1 MHLKKLEIQGFK
13 SFPEYTLIEFDKG
26 MTAIVG
32 PNGSGKS
39 NVTDAIRWVL
49 GEQSVK
55 TLRGS
60 KMEDVIF
67 NGTQSRRAM
76 NFAEVSMTLDNS
88 DGILPVEYY
97 EVQVTRRLY
106 RSGESEYQI
115 NHVNCRMK
123 DIQQLFMDT
132 GLGKDGYSIIGQGRV
147 DDILSTKSED
157 RRKVLEEASG
167 IVKFKSRKEESERK
181 LASAEQNLVRIN
193 DILDELSNQ
202 IGPLSEQAEKA
213 KRYHT
218 LYEEWKKDD
227 IAVILH
233 MIDRNKVFLDASA
246 DERKSLSDAIKAQ
259 EDLVL
264 KIRSENR
271 ELTERSANLEEE
283 LETTRQERSDLTE
296 QIHEINNQMVRLKE
310 RHDQLLLRI
319 KSAEGSDEERLS
331 EIARLEQEIAKN
343 QEQIQKWA
351 QEKENLGNELSSIET
366 SYKALLDK
374 MADSQAKQSELRKK
388 IDRLTEEIFE
398 ARETVSS
405 LSGDMMV
412 KEARIKSLSEDRMLM
427 IQERD
432 EAKKKRDQA
441 DEDLK
446 AGLTRAAEMAS
457 QLSEKQQE
465 VAEER
470 RKAKEFDADLE
481 GKNRLLSNVD
491 FSIKTLENLEKSR
504 EGYQESVRRLLSST
518 DKIPSL
524 SNKVIGVLGELV
536 KVDKEYETAIEIA
549 LGNAM
554 HNVVTQNDRDAS
566 MLIDHLKENH
576 LGRVTFLPID
586 SIRPRLLEENLL
598 RDAKRSRGYI
608 GLASEL
614 VETKPELRDII
625 ENLLGR
631 IVVVDTLDNGIAMAK
646 AARYVYRVVSLSG
659 DVVNP
664 GGSLTGGSLNKKSAN
679 LLGRARELDDFRKK
693 RGMLVREIA
702 KMEAQ
707 RQDFDLKI
715 KDLAREEMA
724 MEEQLQNA
732 SLERIRI
739 ESAFT
744 VADEDYKKTLERI
757 TTVETELEKIS
768 AAKLTS
774 SSDLEEAKL
783 VITEREDEIAELKE
797 KMSASSE
804 KNEQEQSDLEKMRG
818 QISDLRV
825 RVETVNGTLTA
836 TEERIRMF
844 ENEKKKNLD
853 DQERMKQECQQAR
866 TDAEEIKKQFEEQA
880 NFKEGLKAEEEK
892 FDQKIRGILQE
903 KEELEGKL
911 TGFID
916 HVTAATQKLSSL
928 QSEQTRLESKLERY
942 ELEVDDCKNRLW
954 ENHELTYD
962 NASEFRMEI
971 ENINSMTRRVNEL
984 RSQIKEI
991 GAVNVNAVEEYQKI
1005 NERYEFMCAQR
1016 DDIEKAKADLSKV
1029 IEDLIAEMKQQFLNH
1044 FSQINENF
1052 KTVFADLFNGGTAE
1066 ILLENEED
1074 VLNCG
1079 IDIKAQ
1085 PPGKKLQSLSLLSGG
1100 ERCLTAIALLFAI
1113 LQLRPSPFCVL
1124 DEVEAAL
1131 DDANVNRFTDFV
1143 RRYCVRSQFIL
1154 VTHRK
1159 GTMEACDRMYGV
1171 TMQERGI
1178 SKILSMR
1185 LSDM

>member
-76 NFAEVSMTLDNS
+76 NFAEVSMTIDNS
-88 DGILPVEYY
+88 DGKLPIEYY

-123 DIQQLFMDT
+123 DILQLFMDT

-167 IVKFKSRKEESERK
+167 IVKFKTRKEESERK
-181 LASAEQNLVRIN
+181 LAASEQNLLRIN
-193 DILDELSNQ
+193 DILAELSSN
-202 IGPLSEQAEKA
+202 IGPLAEQAEKA
-213 KRYHT
+213 KKYHQ
-218 LYEEWKKDD
+218 LYDEWKKDD

-246 DERKSLSDAIKAQ
+246 DERTSLAEAIRVQ
-259 EDLVL
+259 EDLVM
-264 KIRSENR
+264 KIHSENR
-271 ELTERSANLEEE
+271 ELTERSSQLEEDIE
-283 LETTRQERSDLTE
+283 NTRQERSDLSE
-296 QIHEINNQMVRLKE
+296 KIHEINSQMLLLKE
-310 RHDQLLLRI
+310 RHDQLKLRI
-319 KSAEGSDEERLS
+319 KAAEGSDEEHAS
-331 EIARLEQEIAKN
+331 EIERLDQEIASAK
-343 QEQIQKWA
+343 EQIGKLEL
-351 QEKENLGNELSSIET
+351 EKKNLSEELATTEKAYAALMDKLSST
-366 SYKALLDK
+366 
-374 MADSQAKQSELRKK
+374 QTKQTELRKK
-388 IDRLTEEIFE
+388 IDQLSEEALE
-398 ARETVSS
+398 AREMVSR

-427 IQERD
+427 ISERD
-432 EAKKKRDQA
+432 ESQKRRDAADADMKKV
-441 DEDLK
+441 
-446 AGLTRAAEMAS
+446 LTEAAELAS
-457 QLSEKQQE
+457 SVSEKQLE
-465 VAEER
+465 LAEM
-470 RKAKEFDADLE
+470 RKKEKEKAVELE
-481 GKNRLLSNVD
+481 NKQRLLSNTD
-491 FSIKTLENLEKSR
+491 FTIKTLENLEKSR
-504 EGYQESVRRLLSST
+504 EGYQESVRRLLEST
-518 DKIPSL
+518 DKDPSL
-524 SNKVIGVLGELV
+524 SSKVIGILGELV
-536 KVDKEYETAIEIA
+536 KVDQEYETAIEIA
-549 LGNAM
+549 LGNSV

-566 MLIDHLKENH
+566 LLIDHLKKNK

-586 SIRPRLLEENLL
+586 SIRPRMLEENLL
-598 RDAKRSRGYI
+598 RDAKRARGYI

-614 VETKPELRDII
+614 VKTRPELTDII
-625 ENLLGR
+625 DNLLGR

-646 AARYVYRVVSLSG
+646 AARYAYRVVSLAG

-664 GGSLTGGSLNKKSAN
+664 GGSLTGGSINRKGAN
-679 LLGRARELDDFRKK
+679 LLGRARELEDIRKK
-693 RGMLVREIA
+693 RGMLEREIA
-702 KMEAQ
+702 KMEAGQ
-707 RQDFDLKI
+707 QDFELEI
-715 KDLAREEMA
+715 KEVAREQLA
-724 MEEQLQNA
+724 LEEKLQGKSLDRIRVESA
-732 SLERIRI
+732 FQTADDDYKKALERIA
-739 ESAFT
+739 S
-744 VADEDYKKTLERI
+744 
-757 TTVETELEKIS
+757 VEKELETIS
-768 AAKLTS
+768 AAKLS
-774 SSDLEEAKL
+774 STSDLEEAKQ
-783 VITEREDEIAELKE
+783 VITEREEEIAELKE
-797 KMSASSE
+797 KIETSTDTV
-804 KNEQEQSDLEKMRG
+804 EQDRIDLEKMRAD
-818 QISDLRV
+818 ISDLRV
-825 RVETVNGTLTA
+825 RIESVNGSVSA
-836 TEERIRMF
+836 INEKIGMF
-844 ENEKKKNLD
+844 ENEKKRNTD
-853 DQERMKQECQQAR
+853 DLARLKLECEQAKADVEKIR
-866 TDAEEIKKQFEEQA
+866 KDFEELSGMKDA
-880 NFKEGLKAEEEK
+880 MKVEDEK
-892 FDQKIRGILQE
+892 FEQKIRTILQE
-903 KEELEGKL
+903 KEELDGRL
-911 TGFID
+911 SGFID
-916 HVTAATQKLSSL
+916 NVTEATQKLTKL
-928 QSEQTRLESKLERY
+928 QTDQAKLDSKLERY

-962 NASEFRMEI
+962 NASEYRLEI
-971 ENINSMTRRVNEL
+971 ENLGAMQKRINEL
-984 RSQIKEI
+984 RAQIKEI
-991 GAVNVNAVEEYQKI
+991 GAVNVNAVEEYQKVS
-1005 NERYEFMCAQR
+1005 ERYEFMCSQR
-1016 DDIEKAKADLSKV
+1016 DDIEKAKADLQKV
-1029 IEDLIAEMKQQFLNH
+1029 IEDLIAEMKQQFMAH
-1044 FSQINENF
+1044 FTQINENF
-1052 KTVFADLFNGGTAE
+1052 KEVFADLFNGGTAE

-1143 RRYCVRSQFIL
+1143 RRYCVKSQFIL

-1185 LSDM
+1185 LSE

>member
-76 NFAEVSMTLDNS
+76 NFAEVSMTIDNS
-88 DGILPVEYY
+88 DGKLPIEYY

-123 DIQQLFMDT
+123 DILQLFMDT

-167 IVKFKSRKEESERK
+167 IVKFKTRKEEAERK
-181 LASAEQNLVRIN
+181 LNSAEQNLVRIN
-193 DILDELSNQ
+193 DILEELKNQ

-213 KRYHT
+213 KKYHQ
-218 LYEEWKKDD
+218 LYDEWKKDD

-233 MIDRNKVFLDASA
+233 MIDRNKVFLDGSAEERASL
-246 DERKSLSDAIKAQ
+246 KKAIEDQ
-259 EDLVL
+259 ENLVL

-271 ELTERSANLEEE
+271 ELTERSAQLEEE
-283 LETTRQERSDLTE
+283 IENTRQERSDITE
-296 QIHEINNQMVRLKE
+296 QIHEINGQMLLLKE

-319 KSAEGSDEERLS
+319 KSAEGSDDEQAQEIERLDKDIAES
-331 EIARLEQEIAKN
+331 E
-343 QEQIQKWA
+343 EQIKKMQ
-351 QEKENLGNELSSIET
+351 QEKDNLSNELAAVEESH
-366 SYKALLDK
+366 KVLMDK
-374 MADSQAKQSELRKK
+374 MAGNQAKQSELRRK
-388 IDRLTEEIFE
+388 IDVLTEELFE
-398 ARETVSS
+398 TREMVSN
-405 LSGDMMV
+405 LSADMMV
-412 KEARIKSLSEDRMLM
+412 RDARIKSLSEDRMIM
-427 IQERD
+427 ISERD
-432 EAKKKRDQA
+432 EAHERRNQL
-441 DEDLK
+441 DEDMKRVLK
-446 AGLTRAAEMAS
+446 ESAELATQVSDKQIELAQMRKKDDDMAS
-457 QLSEKQQE
+457 DIEAKQ
-465 VAEER
+465 
-470 RKAKEFDADLE
+470 
-481 GKNRLLSNVD
+481 RLLSNID

-518 DKIPSL
+518 DKDPRL
-524 SNKVIGVLGELV
+524 SSKVIGILGELV
-536 KVDKEYETAIEIA
+536 KVDQEYETAIEIA
-549 LGNAM
+549 LGNAV

-566 MLIDHLKENH
+566 DLIDHLKKNH

-586 SIRPRLLEENLL
+586 SIKPRLLEENFL

-614 VETKPELRDII
+614 VETRPELRDII
-625 ENLLGR
+625 DNLLGR
-631 IVVVDTLDNGIAMAK
+631 IVVVDELENGIAMAK
-646 AARYVYRVVSLSG
+646 AARYMYRVVSLAG

-664 GGSLTGGSLNKKSAN
+664 GGSLTGGSINKKATN
-679 LLGRARELDDFRKK
+679 LLGRARELEEMRKK
-693 RGMLVREIA
+693 KTTVTREIA
-702 KMEAQ
+702 KIEAQ
-707 RQDFDLKI
+707 RQEFALQI
-715 KDLAREEMA
+715 KDVAREQMA
-724 MEEQLQNA
+724 MEEKLQKA
-732 SLERIRI
+732 SLDQIRAESALKTADDDYKKALERI
-739 ESAFT
+739 SS
-744 VADEDYKKTLERI
+744 
-757 TTVETELEKIS
+757 VEKELETIS
-768 AAKLTS
+768 AAKLS
-774 SSDLEEAKL
+774 SSKDLEEAKL
-783 VITEREDEIAELKE
+783 VITEREDEIADLKE
-797 KMSASSE
+797 KVNSSTD
-804 KNEQEQSDLEKMRG
+804 KVEQEQLDLEKMRA

-825 RVETVNGTLTA
+825 RIEGVNGTIAA
-836 TEERIRMF
+836 TNEKIGMF
-844 ENEKKKNLD
+844 ENEKNRKREDSERLKK
-853 DQERMKQECQQAR
+853 ECEQAKA
-866 TDAEEIKKQFEEQA
+866 DVEKIKKDFEEQA
-880 NFKEGLKAEEEK
+880 NFKEGLKLEDEK
-892 FDQKIRGILQE
+892 FEQKIRTILQE
-903 KEELEGKL
+903 KEELEGRL

-916 HVTAATQKLSSL
+916 NVTAATQKLSSL
-928 QSEQTRLESKLERY
+928 QNEQTKLDSKLERY

-962 NASEFRMEI
+962 NASEYRMEI
-971 ENINSMTRRVNEL
+971 DNLNAMQKRINEL
-984 RSQIKEI
+984 RSKIKEI
-991 GAVNVNAVEEYQKI
+991 GAVNVNAVDEYQKI

-1016 DDIEKAKADLSKV
+1016 DDIEKAKADLAKV
-1029 IEDLIAEMKQQFLNH
+1029 IEDLIREMKQQFMDH
-1044 FSQINENF
+1044 FTQINENF

-1143 RRYCVRSQFIL
+1143 RRYCVKSQFIL

-1185 LSDM
+1185 LSET

>member
-76 NFAEVSMTLDNS
+76 NFAEVSMTIDNS
-88 DGILPVEYY
+88 DGKLPIEYY
-97 EVQVTRRLY
+97 EVQITRRLY

-123 DIQQLFMDT
+123 DILQLFMDT

-167 IVKFKSRKEESERK
+167 IVKFKTRKEEAERK
-181 LASAEQNLVRIN
+181 LNAAEQNLVRIN
-193 DILDELSNQ
+193 DILEELSNQ

-213 KRYHT
+213 KKYHL
-218 LYEEWKKDD
+218 LYDEWKKDD

-233 MIDRNKVFLDASA
+233 MIDRNKVYLDGSAEERASL
-246 DERKSLSDAIKAQ
+246 KKAIEDQ
-259 EDLVL
+259 ENLVL

-271 ELTERSANLEEE
+271 ELTERSAQLEEDIE
-283 LETTRQERSDLTE
+283 NTRQERSDITE
-296 QIHEINNQMVRLKE
+296 KIHEINSQMLLLKE
-310 RHDQLLLRI
+310 RHDQLLVRI
-319 KSAEGSDEERLS
+319 KAAEGSDDEQAAEIERLDK
-331 EIARLEQEIAKN
+331 EIAESN
-343 QEQIQKWA
+343 EQIRKITL
-351 QEKENLGNELSSIET
+351 EKDNLTHELEAVEQSH
-366 SYKALLDK
+366 KALMEK
-374 MADSQAKQSELRKK
+374 MAGNQAKQTEFRRK
-388 IDRLTEEIFE
+388 IDILTEELFE
-398 ARETVSS
+398 AREMVSN

-412 KEARIKSLSEDRMLM
+412 KDARIKSLSEDRMIM
-427 IQERD
+427 VSERD
-432 EAKKKRDQA
+432 EAQTRRNQL

-446 AGLTRAAEMAS
+446 RVLKESAELATKVSDKQIELAEMRNKDDEMA
-457 QLSEKQQE
+457 
-465 VAEER
+465 
-470 RKAKEFDADLE
+470 ADLE
-481 GKNRLLSNVD
+481 GKQRLLSNID
-491 FSIKTLENLEKSR
+491 FSIKTLENLEKNR

-518 DKIPSL
+518 DKDPRL
-524 SNKVIGVLGELV
+524 SSKVIGILGELV

-549 LGNAM
+549 LGNAV

-566 MLIDHLKENH
+566 MLIDHLKQNH

-586 SIRPRLLEENLL
+586 SIRPRLLEENFL

-614 VETKPELRDII
+614 VETRPELRDII
-625 ENLLGR
+625 DNLLGR
-631 IVVVDTLDNGIAMAK
+631 IVVVDELDNGIAMAK
-646 AARYVYRVVSLSG
+646 AAKYMYRVVSLAG

-664 GGSLTGGSLNKKSAN
+664 GGSLTGGSINKKAAN
-679 LLGRARELDDFRKK
+679 LLGRARELEEMRKK
-693 RGMLVREIA
+693 KSTVNREIA
-702 KMEAQ
+702 KIEAQ
-707 RQDFDLKI
+707 RQEFAQEI
-715 KDLAREEMA
+715 KEVAREQMA
-724 MEEQLQNA
+724 MEEKLQGTSLDQIRCESA
-732 SLERIRI
+732 FKTADDDYKKALERI
-739 ESAFT
+739 S
-744 VADEDYKKTLERI
+744 
-757 TTVETELEKIS
+757 TVEKELETIS
-768 AAKLTS
+768 AAKLS
-774 SSDLEEAKL
+774 SSKDLEEAKL
-783 VITEREDEIAELKE
+783 VITEREDEIADLKE
-797 KMSASSE
+797 KVNNSSE
-804 KNEQEQSDLEKMRG
+804 KVEQEQSDLEKMRG

-825 RVETVNGTLTA
+825 RIEGVNGSIAA
-836 TEERIRMF
+836 TTEKISMF
-844 ENEKKKNLD
+844 ENDKTKKKEDSDRL
-853 DQERMKQECQQAR
+853 KQECEQAKA
-866 TDAEEIKKQFEEQA
+866 DVEKIKKDFEEQA
-880 NFKEGLKAEEEK
+880 AFKEGLKVEDEK
-892 FDQKIRGILQE
+892 FEQKIRAIILE
-903 KEELEGKL
+903 KEELEGRL

-916 HVTAATQKLSSL
+916 NVTAATQKLSSL
-928 QSEQTRLESKLERY
+928 QSEQTKLESKLERY

-962 NASEFRMEI
+962 NATEFRMEI
-971 ENINSMTRRVNEL
+971 ENLGAMQKRINEL
-984 RSQIKEI
+984 RGQIKEI

-1016 DDIEKAKADLSKV
+1016 DDIEKAKADLGKV
-1029 IEDLIAEMKQQFLNH
+1029 IEDLIREMKQQFMDH
-1044 FSQINENF
+1044 FTQINENF

-1143 RRYCVRSQFIL
+1143 RRYCVKSQFIL

-1185 LSDM
+1185 LSET

>member
-76 NFAEVSMTLDNS
+76 NFAEVSMTIDNS
-88 DGILPVEYY
+88 DGKLPIEYY

-123 DIQQLFMDT
+123 DILQLFMDT

-167 IVKFKSRKEESERK
+167 IVKFKTRKEEAERK
-181 LASAEQNLVRIN
+181 LNSAEQNLVRIN
-193 DILDELSNQ
+193 DILEELKNQ

-213 KRYHT
+213 KKYHQ
-218 LYEEWKKDD
+218 LYDEWKKDD

-233 MIDRNKVFLDASA
+233 MIDRNKVFLDGSAEERASL
-246 DERKSLSDAIKAQ
+246 KKAIEDQ
-259 EDLVL
+259 ENLVL

-271 ELTERSANLEEE
+271 ELTERSAQLEEE
-283 LETTRQERSDLTE
+283 IENTRQERSDITE
-296 QIHEINNQMVRLKE
+296 QIHEINGQMLLLKE

-319 KSAEGSDEERLS
+319 KSAEGSDDEQAQEIERLDKDIAES
-331 EIARLEQEIAKN
+331 E
-343 QEQIQKWA
+343 EQIKKML
-351 QEKENLGNELSSIET
+351 QEKENLSNELAAVEESH
-366 SYKALLDK
+366 KALMDK
-374 MADSQAKQSELRKK
+374 MAGNQAKQSELRRK
-388 IDRLTEEIFE
+388 IDVLTEELFE
-398 ARETVSS
+398 TREMVSN

-412 KEARIKSLSEDRMLM
+412 KDARIKSLSEDRMIM
-427 IQERD
+427 ISERD
-432 EAKKKRDQA
+432 EAQERRNQL
-441 DEDLK
+441 DEDMKRVLK
-446 AGLTRAAEMAS
+446 ESAELATQVSDKQIELAQMRKKDDDMAS
-457 QLSEKQQE
+457 DIEAKQ
-465 VAEER
+465 
-470 RKAKEFDADLE
+470 
-481 GKNRLLSNVD
+481 RLLSNID

-518 DKIPSL
+518 DKDPRL
-524 SNKVIGVLGELV
+524 SSKVIGILGELV
-536 KVDKEYETAIEIA
+536 KVDQEYETAIEIA
-549 LGNAM
+549 LGNAV

-566 MLIDHLKENH
+566 DLIDHLKKNH

-586 SIRPRLLEENLL
+586 SIKPRLLEENFL
-598 RDAKRSRGYI
+598 RDAKRSKGYI

-614 VETKPELRDII
+614 VETRPELRDII
-625 ENLLGR
+625 DNLLGR
-631 IVVVDTLDNGIAMAK
+631 IVVVDELDNGIAMAK
-646 AARYVYRVVSLSG
+646 AARYMYRVVSLAG

-664 GGSLTGGSLNKKSAN
+664 GGSLTGGSINKKATN
-679 LLGRARELDDFRKK
+679 LLGRARELEEMRKK
-693 RGMLVREIA
+693 KTTVTREIA
-702 KMEAQ
+702 KIEAQ
-707 RQDFDLKI
+707 RQEFAQEI
-715 KDLAREEMA
+715 KDVAREQMT
-724 MEEQLQNA
+724 MEEKLQKA
-732 SLERIRI
+732 SLDQIRAESALKTADDDYKKALERI
-739 ESAFT
+739 SS
-744 VADEDYKKTLERI
+744 
-757 TTVETELEKIS
+757 VEKELETIS
-768 AAKLTS
+768 AAKLS
-774 SSDLEEAKL
+774 SSKDLEEAKL
-783 VITEREDEIAELKE
+783 VITEREDEIADLKE
-797 KMSASSE
+797 KVNSSTD
-804 KNEQEQSDLEKMRG
+804 KVEQEQLDLEKMRA

-825 RVETVNGTLTA
+825 RIEGVNGTIAA
-836 TEERIRMF
+836 TTEKIGMF
-844 ENEKKKNLD
+844 ENEKNKKRED
-853 DQERMKQECQQAR
+853 SERLKKECEQAKA
-866 TDAEEIKKQFEEQA
+866 DVEKIKKDFEEQA
-880 NFKEGLKAEEEK
+880 NFKEGLKLEDEK
-892 FDQKIRGILQE
+892 FEQKIRNILQE
-903 KEELEGKL
+903 KEELEGRL

-916 HVTAATQKLSSL
+916 NVTAATQKLSSL
-928 QSEQTRLESKLERY
+928 QNEQTKLDSKLERY

-962 NASEFRMEI
+962 NASEYRMEI
-971 ENINSMTRRVNEL
+971 ENLTAMQKRINEL
-984 RSQIKEI
+984 RGKIKEI

-1029 IEDLIAEMKQQFLNH
+1029 IEDLIREMKQQFMDH
-1044 FSQINENF
+1044 FTQINENF

-1143 RRYCVRSQFIL
+1143 RRYCVKSQFIL

-1185 LSDM
+1185 LSET

>member
-55 TLRGS
+55 TLRGA

-88 DGILPVEYY
+88 DGLLPIEYY

-167 IVKFKSRKEESERK
+167 IVKFKTRKDEAERK
-181 LASAEQNLVRIN
+181 LASAEQNLIRIN
-193 DILDELSNQ
+193 DILEELSNQ
-202 IGPLSEQAEKA
+202 IGPLGEQAEKA
-213 KRYHT
+213 KKYHL

-227 IAVILH
+227 IAVLLH
-233 MIDRNKVFLDASA
+233 LIDRNKVFLDASSE
-246 DERKSLSDAIKAQ
+246 ERASLAKAVEEQ
-259 EDLVL
+259 QDIVM

-271 ELTERSANLEEE
+271 ALTERSAFLEEE
-283 LETTRQERSDLTE
+283 LENKRQERSDLTE
-296 QIHEINNQMVRLKE
+296 KIHEINNQMVIFKE
-310 RHDQLLLRI
+310 RYDNLLARI
-319 KSAEGSDEERLS
+319 KASEGSDEEHIGEIERLD
-331 EIARLEQEIAKN
+331 
-343 QEQIQKWA
+343 EQIQENKDKLVKMS
-351 QEKENLGNELSSIET
+351 QEKTNLSNELSAVET
-366 SYKALLDK
+366 SHKALLDQ
-374 MADSQAKQSELRKK
+374 MSGNQAKQTELRKK
-388 IDRLTEEIFE
+388 IDSLTEELFE

-427 IQERD
+427 ISEKDLALKKRD
-432 EAKKKRDQA
+432 EADAELKKA
-441 DEDLK
+441 
-446 AGLTRAAEMAS
+446 LTEAAELAS
-457 QLSEKQQE
+457 ELSEKQIE
-465 VAEER
+465 VAEK
-470 RKAKEFDADLE
+470 RKEAEAFASELDSKQ
-481 GKNRLLSNVD
+481 RLLSNCA
-491 FSIKTLENLEKSR
+491 FSIKTMENLEKSR

-518 DKIPSL
+518 DQIPHL
-524 SNKVIGVLGELV
+524 SKLVIGVLGELI
-536 KVDKEYETAIEIA
+536 KVSKEYETAIEIA
-549 LGNAM
+549 LGQSV
-554 HNVVTQNDRDAS
+554 HNVVTQTDQDAS
-566 MLIDHLKENH
+566 LLIDHLKEKK

-586 SIRPRLLEENLL
+586 SIRPRNLEENYL
-598 RDAKRSRGYI
+598 REAKMARGYI
-608 GLASEL
+608 GLASDL
-614 VETKPELRDII
+614 VDTRAELRDII

-631 IVVVDTLDNGIAMAK
+631 IVIVDTLENGIAMAK
-646 AARYVYRVVSLSG
+646 RARYAYRVVSLAG

-664 GGSLTGGSLNKKSAN
+664 GGSLTGGSINKKGIN
-679 LLGRARELDDFRKK
+679 LLSRARELDDMRKSYAALE
-693 RGMLVREIA
+693 RDIA
-702 KMEAQ
+702 KREAQ
-707 RQDFDLKI
+707 KQDFDLQI
-715 KDLAREEMA
+715 KDLAREQMHL
-724 MEEQLQNA
+724 EEKLQA
-732 SLERIRI
+732 STHNRIRV
-739 ESAFT
+739 ESAFG
-744 VADEDYKKTLERI
+744 VAEDDYKKTVERI
-757 TTVETELEKIS
+757 SLVERELESIS
-768 AAKLTS
+768 ASKLSS
-774 SSDLEEAKL
+774 SSDLEEAKQ
-783 VITEREDEIAELKE
+783 VIEEREVEIAELKE
-797 KMSASSE
+797 KVSTTESKFE
-804 KNEQEQSDLEKMRG
+804 TEQAELEKMRAS
-818 QISDLRV
+818 ISDLRV
-825 RVETVNGTLTA
+825 RVETVNGSMNALV
-836 TEERIRMF
+836 EMQRMY
-844 ENEKKKNLD
+844 ENEKQKNKD
-853 DQERMKQECQQAR
+853 DMERVKQECEQAKK
-866 TDAEEIKKQFEEQA
+866 DAEEIKKQFEEQA
-880 NFKEGLKAEEEK
+880 RFKEGLKEEEEK
-892 FDQKIRGILQE
+892 FDQTIQKIVQE
-903 KEELEGKL
+903 KMELDGKL
-911 TGFID
+911 AGYVEN
-916 HVTAATQKLSSL
+916 VTEATQKLSQL
-928 QSEQTRLESKLERY
+928 QTEQAKLDSKFERY
-942 ELEVDDCKNRLW
+942 ETEVDDCKNRLW

-962 NASEFRMEI
+962 NAAEYRIEI
-971 ENINSMTRRVNEL
+971 TNLNSLQKKCNDL
-984 RSQIKEI
+984 KSQIKAI
-991 GAVNVNAVEEYQKI
+991 GPVNIEAIEEYKKVG
-1005 NERYEFMCAQR
+1005 ERYEFMCAQR
-1016 DDIEKAKADLSKV
+1016 DDIEKAKADLAKV
-1029 IEDLIAEMKQQFLNH
+1029 IEDLIAEMKQQFMTH
-1044 FSQINENF
+1044 FEQINENF

-1066 ILLENEED
+1066 ILLENLDD

-1143 RRYCVRSQFIL
+1143 RRYCVKSQFIL

-1185 LSDM
+1185 LSDV

>member
-13 SFPEYTLIEFDKG
+13 SFPEYTLIEFDRG

-88 DGILPVEYY
+88 DGILPIEYY
-97 EVQVTRRLY
+97 EVQITRRLY

-167 IVKFKSRKEESERK
+167 IVKYKTRKEESERK

-193 DILDELSNQ
+193 DILEELSNQ
-202 IGPLSEQAEKA
+202 LGPLSEQAEKA
-213 KRYHT
+213 KKYHQ
-218 LYEEWKKDD
+218 LYDEWKKDD

-233 MIDRNKVFLDASA
+233 MIDRNKVFLDSSA
-246 DERKSLSDAIKAQ
+246 DERQNLAKAIEEQ
-259 EDLVL
+259 ENLVL

-271 ELTERSANLEEE
+271 ELTERSSQLEEE
-283 LETTRQERSDLTE
+283 IENTRQERSDLTE
-296 QIHEINNQMVRLKE
+296 KIHEINSQMLLLKE
-310 RHDQLLLRI
+310 RHDQLKLRI
-319 KSAEGSDEERLS
+319 KAAEGTDDERLS
-331 EIARLEQEIAKN
+331 EIDRLETEINTGK
-343 QEQIQKWA
+343 
-351 QEKENLGNELSSIET
+351 EKLSKLETEKTNLTNELSAIELSHKT
-366 SYKALLDK
+366 LMEK
-374 MADSQAKQSELRKK
+374 MAANQEKQSELRRK
-388 IDRLTEEIFE
+388 IDVLTAEVFE
-398 ARETVSS
+398 TREMVSN

-427 IQERD
+427 ISERD
-432 EAKKKRDQA
+432 ESAKRRAEADAELKKV
-441 DEDLK
+441 
-446 AGLTRAAEMAS
+446 LTDAAELAS
-457 QLSEKQQE
+457 AVSEKQLE
-465 VAEER
+465 LASM
-470 RKAKEFDADLE
+470 RKEDNDFAADLE
-481 GKNRLLSNVD
+481 GKQRLLSNVD

-504 EGYQESVRRLLSST
+504 EGYQESVRRLLAST

-524 SNKVIGVLGELV
+524 SSKVIGVLGELV
-536 KVDKEYETAIEIA
+536 KVDKEYEIAIEIA

-586 SIRPRLLEENLL
+586 SIRPRLLEENFL
-598 RDAKRSRGYI
+598 RDAKRSAGYI
-608 GLASEL
+608 GLASDL
-614 VETKPELRDII
+614 VETRSELRDII

-646 AARYVYRVVSLSG
+646 AARYNYRVVSLAG

-664 GGSLTGGSLNKKSAN
+664 GGSLTGGSINKKSAN

-693 RGMLVREIA
+693 RGMLEREIA

-707 RQDFDLKI
+707 KQDFELKI
-715 KDLAREEMA
+715 KDVAREQMA
-724 MEEQLQNA
+724 LEEKLQSSSMN
-732 SLERIRI
+732 RIRV
-739 ESAFT
+739 ESAFNT
-744 VADEDYKKTLERI
+744 ADEDYKKTLERI
-757 TTVETELEKIS
+757 SSVEEELEKIS

-774 SSDLEEAKL
+774 SQDLEEAKQ

-797 KMSASSE
+797 KVDTSAD
-804 KNEQEQSDLEKMRG
+804 KVEQEQLDLERFRG

-825 RVETVNGTLTA
+825 RVESINGSITA
-836 TEERIRMF
+836 TTEMIRMY
-844 ENEKKKNLD
+844 ENEKQKNHADL
-853 DQERMKQECQQAR
+853 ERIKQECEQAKE
-866 TDAEEIKKQFEEQA
+866 DAEKIKKQFEEQA
-880 NFKEGLKAEEEK
+880 AFKEGLKLEDEK
-892 FDQKIRGILQE
+892 FEQKIRAILQE

-916 HVTAATQKLSSL
+916 NVTAATQKLSAL
-928 QSEQTRLESKLERY
+928 QTEQTKLESKFERY

-962 NASEFRMEI
+962 NAAEYRFEI
-971 ENINSMTRRVNEL
+971 ENLSAIQKRINEL

-991 GAVNVNAVEEYQKI
+991 GAVNVNAVEEFQKI

-1016 DDIEKAKADLSKV
+1016 DDIEKAKADLTKV
-1029 IEDLIAEMKQQFLNH
+1029 IEDLIAEMKTQFMDH
-1044 FSQINENF
+1044 FAQINENF
-1052 KTVFADLFNGGTAE
+1052 KTVFSDLFNGGTAE

-1143 RRYCVRSQFIL
+1143 RRYCVKSQFIL

-1185 LSDM
+1185 LSES

>member
-39 NVTDAIRWVL
+39 NVTDAIRWAL

-76 NFAEVSMTLDNS
+76 NFAEVSMTIDNS
-88 DGILPVEYY
+88 DGKLPIEYY

-123 DIQQLFMDT
+123 DILQLFMDT

-167 IVKFKSRKEESERK
+167 IVKFKTRKEEAERK
-181 LASAEQNLVRIN
+181 LNSAEQNLVRIN
-193 DILDELSNQ
+193 DILEELKNQ

-213 KRYHT
+213 KKYHQ
-218 LYEEWKKDD
+218 LYDEWKKDD

-233 MIDRNKVFLDASA
+233 MIDRNKVFLDGSAEERASL
-246 DERKSLSDAIKAQ
+246 KKAIEDQ
-259 EDLVL
+259 ENLVL

-271 ELTERSANLEEE
+271 ELTERSAQLEEE
-283 LETTRQERSDLTE
+283 IENTRQERSDITE
-296 QIHEINNQMVRLKE
+296 QIHEINGQMLLLKE

-319 KSAEGSDEERLS
+319 KSAEGSDDEQAQEIERLDKDIAES
-331 EIARLEQEIAKN
+331 E
-343 QEQIQKWA
+343 EQIKKMQ
-351 QEKENLGNELSSIET
+351 QEKDNLSNELAAVEESH
-366 SYKALLDK
+366 KVLMDK
-374 MADSQAKQSELRKK
+374 MAGNQAKQSELRRK
-388 IDRLTEEIFE
+388 IDVLTEELFE
-398 ARETVSS
+398 TREMVSN
-405 LSGDMMV
+405 LSADMMV
-412 KEARIKSLSEDRMLM
+412 RDARIKSLSEDRMIM
-427 IQERD
+427 ISERD
-432 EAKKKRDQA
+432 EAHERRNQL
-441 DEDLK
+441 DEDMKRVLK
-446 AGLTRAAEMAS
+446 ESAELATQVSDKQIELAQMRKKDDDMAS
-457 QLSEKQQE
+457 DIEAKQ
-465 VAEER
+465 
-470 RKAKEFDADLE
+470 
-481 GKNRLLSNVD
+481 RLLSNID

-518 DKIPSL
+518 DKDPRL
-524 SNKVIGVLGELV
+524 SSKVIGILGELV
-536 KVDKEYETAIEIA
+536 KVDQEYETAIEIA
-549 LGNAM
+549 LGNAV

-566 MLIDHLKENH
+566 DLIDHLKKNH

-586 SIRPRLLEENLL
+586 SIKPRLLEENFL

-614 VETKPELRDII
+614 VETRPELRDII
-625 ENLLGR
+625 DNLLGR
-631 IVVVDTLDNGIAMAK
+631 IVVVDELENGIAMAK
-646 AARYVYRVVSLSG
+646 AARYMYRVVSLAG

-664 GGSLTGGSLNKKSAN
+664 GGSLTGGSINKKATN
-679 LLGRARELDDFRKK
+679 LLGRARELEEMRKK
-693 RGMLVREIA
+693 KTTVTREIA
-702 KMEAQ
+702 KIEAQ
-707 RQDFDLKI
+707 RQEFALQI
-715 KDLAREEMA
+715 KDVAREQMA
-724 MEEQLQNA
+724 MEEKLQKA
-732 SLERIRI
+732 SLDQIRAESALKTADDDYKKALERI
-739 ESAFT
+739 SS
-744 VADEDYKKTLERI
+744 
-757 TTVETELEKIS
+757 VEKELETIS
-768 AAKLTS
+768 AAKLS
-774 SSDLEEAKL
+774 SSKDLEEAKL
-783 VITEREDEIAELKE
+783 VITEREDEIADLKE
-797 KMSASSE
+797 KVNSSTD
-804 KNEQEQSDLEKMRG
+804 KVEQEQLDLEKMRA

-825 RVETVNGTLTA
+825 RIEGVNGTIAA
-836 TEERIRMF
+836 TTEKIGMF
-844 ENEKKKNLD
+844 ENEKNRKREDSERLKK
-853 DQERMKQECQQAR
+853 ECEQAKA
-866 TDAEEIKKQFEEQA
+866 DVEKIKKDFEEQA
-880 NFKEGLKAEEEK
+880 NFKEGLKLEDEK
-892 FDQKIRGILQE
+892 FEQKIRTILQE
-903 KEELEGKL
+903 KEELEGRL

-916 HVTAATQKLSSL
+916 NVTAATQKLSSL
-928 QSEQTRLESKLERY
+928 QNEQTKLDSKLERY

-962 NASEFRMEI
+962 NASEYRMEI
-971 ENINSMTRRVNEL
+971 DNLNAMQKRINEL
-984 RSQIKEI
+984 RSKIKEI
-991 GAVNVNAVEEYQKI
+991 GAVNVNAVDEYQKI

-1016 DDIEKAKADLSKV
+1016 DDIEKAKADLAKV
-1029 IEDLIAEMKQQFLNH
+1029 IEDLIREMKQQFMDH
-1044 FSQINENF
+1044 FTQINENF

-1143 RRYCVRSQFIL
+1143 RRYCVKSQFIL

-1185 LSDM
+1185 LSET

>member
-13 SFPEYTLIEFDKG
+13 SFPEYTLIEFDRG

-88 DGILPVEYY
+88 DGILPIEYY
-97 EVQVTRRLY
+97 EVQITRRLY

-167 IVKFKSRKEESERK
+167 IVKYKTRKEESERK

-193 DILDELSNQ
+193 DILEELSNQ
-202 IGPLSEQAEKA
+202 LGPLSEQAEKA
-213 KRYHT
+213 KKYHQ
-218 LYEEWKKDD
+218 LYDEWKKDD

-233 MIDRNKVFLDASA
+233 MIDRNKVFLDSSA
-246 DERKSLSDAIKAQ
+246 DERQNLAKAIEEQ
-259 EDLVL
+259 ENLVL

-271 ELTERSANLEEE
+271 ELTERSSQLEEE
-283 LETTRQERSDLTE
+283 IENTRQERSDLTE
-296 QIHEINNQMVRLKE
+296 KIHEINSQMLLLKE
-310 RHDQLLLRI
+310 RHDQLKLRI
-319 KSAEGSDEERLS
+319 KAAEGTDDERLS
-331 EIARLEQEIAKN
+331 EIDRLETEINTGK
-343 QEQIQKWA
+343 
-351 QEKENLGNELSSIET
+351 EKLSKLETEKTNLTNELSAIELSHKT
-366 SYKALLDK
+366 LMEK
-374 MADSQAKQSELRKK
+374 MAANQEKQSELRRK
-388 IDRLTEEIFE
+388 IDVLTAEVFE
-398 ARETVSS
+398 TREMVSN

-412 KEARIKSLSEDRMLM
+412 KDARIKSLSEDRMLM
-427 IQERD
+427 ISERD
-432 EAKKKRDQA
+432 ESAKRRAEADAELKKV
-441 DEDLK
+441 
-446 AGLTRAAEMAS
+446 LTDAAELAS
-457 QLSEKQQE
+457 AVSEKQLE
-465 VAEER
+465 LASM
-470 RKAKEFDADLE
+470 RKEDNDFAADLE
-481 GKNRLLSNVD
+481 GKQRLLSNVD

-504 EGYQESVRRLLSST
+504 EGYQESVRRLLAST

-524 SNKVIGVLGELV
+524 SSKVIGVLGELV
-536 KVDKEYETAIEIA
+536 KVDKEYEIAIEIA

-586 SIRPRLLEENLL
+586 SIRPRLLEENFL
-598 RDAKRSRGYI
+598 RDAKRSAGYI
-608 GLASEL
+608 GLASDL
-614 VETKPELRDII
+614 VETRSELRDII

-646 AARYVYRVVSLSG
+646 AARYNYRVVSLAG

-664 GGSLTGGSLNKKSAN
+664 GGSLTGGSINKKSAN

-693 RGMLVREIA
+693 RGMLEREIA

-707 RQDFDLKI
+707 KQDFELKI
-715 KDLAREEMA
+715 KDVAREQMA
-724 MEEQLQNA
+724 LEEKLQSSSMN
-732 SLERIRI
+732 RIRV
-739 ESAFT
+739 ESAFNT
-744 VADEDYKKTLERI
+744 ADEDYKKTLERI
-757 TTVETELEKIS
+757 SSVEEELEKIS

-774 SSDLEEAKL
+774 SQDLEEAKQ

-797 KMSASSE
+797 KVDTSAD
-804 KNEQEQSDLEKMRG
+804 KVEQEQLDLERFRG

-825 RVETVNGTLTA
+825 RVESINGSITA
-836 TEERIRMF
+836 TTEMIRMY
-844 ENEKKKNLD
+844 ENEKQKNHADL
-853 DQERMKQECQQAR
+853 ERIKQECEQAKE
-866 TDAEEIKKQFEEQA
+866 DAEKIKKQFEEQA
-880 NFKEGLKAEEEK
+880 AFKEGLKLEDEK
-892 FDQKIRGILQE
+892 FEQKIRAILQE

-916 HVTAATQKLSSL
+916 NVTAATQKLSAL
-928 QSEQTRLESKLERY
+928 QTEQTKLESKFERY

-962 NASEFRMEI
+962 NAAEYRFEI
-971 ENINSMTRRVNEL
+971 ENLSAIQKRINEL

-991 GAVNVNAVEEYQKI
+991 GAVNVNAVEEFQKI

-1016 DDIEKAKADLSKV
+1016 DDIEKAKADLTKV
-1029 IEDLIAEMKQQFLNH
+1029 IEDLIAEMKTQFMDH
-1044 FSQINENF
+1044 FAQINENF
-1052 KTVFADLFNGGTAE
+1052 KTVFSDLFNGGTAE

-1143 RRYCVRSQFIL
+1143 RRYCVKSQFIL

-1185 LSDM
+1185 LSES

>member
-76 NFAEVSMTLDNS
+76 SFAEVSMTLDNS
-88 DGILPVEYY
+88 DGILPIEYY
-97 EVQVTRRLY
+97 EVQITRRLY

-123 DIQQLFMDT
+123 DILQLFMDT

-167 IVKFKSRKEESERK
+167 IVKYKTRKEESERK
-181 LASAEQNLVRIN
+181 LAASEQNLVRIN
-193 DILDELSNQ
+193 DVLEELSNQ
-202 IGPLSEQAEKA
+202 IGPLSEQADKA
-213 KRYHT
+213 KKYHV

-227 IAVILH
+227 IAVILQ
-233 MIDRNKVFLDASA
+233 MIDRNKAFLDSSA
-246 DERKSLSDAIKAQ
+246 EERQNLKDAIEQQ
-259 EDLVL
+259 ENLVL

-271 ELTERSANLEEE
+271 ELTERSASLEEE
-283 LETTRQERSDLTE
+283 IENTRQERSDLTE
-296 QIHEINNQMVRLKE
+296 KIHEINSQMLLLKE

-319 KSAEGSDEERLS
+319 KAAEGSDEERAS
-331 EIARLEQEIAKN
+331 EIERLEQEIAVSK
-343 QEQIQKWA
+343 EQMTSLQTDKT
-351 QEKENLGNELSSIET
+351 NLENELSAVEASH
-366 SYKALLDK
+366 KALMEK
-374 MADSQAKQSELRKK
+374 MAGNQAKQSELRRK
-388 IDRLTEEIFE
+388 IEILTDEVFE
-398 ARETVSS
+398 VREMVSN

-412 KEARIKSLSEDRMLM
+412 KDARIKSLSEDRMLM
-427 IQERD
+427 ISERD
-432 EAKKKRDQA
+432 EALERRNSA
-441 DEDLK
+441 DADLK
-446 AGLTRAAEMAS
+446 KVLKDAAELAS
-457 QLSEKQQE
+457 QVSDKQLELASMRKKESDLS
-465 VAEER
+465 
-470 RKAKEFDADLE
+470 ADLE
-481 GKNRLLSNVD
+481 GKQRLLSNID

-524 SNKVIGVLGELV
+524 SSKVIGILGELV
-536 KVDKEYETAIEIA
+536 KVEQKYETAIEIA
-549 LGNAM
+549 LGNAV
-554 HNVVTQNDRDAS
+554 HNVVTQNDKDAS
-566 MLIDHLKENH
+566 LLIDHLKENH

-586 SIRPRLLEENLL
+586 SIRPRLLEENFL

-631 IVVVDTLDNGIAMAK
+631 IVVVDELENGIAMAK
-646 AARYVYRVVSLSG
+646 AARYNYRVVSLAG

-664 GGSLTGGSLNKKSAN
+664 GGSLTGGSINKKATN

-693 RGMLVREIA
+693 RGAVDREIG

-707 RQDFDLKI
+707 KQDFELEI
-715 KDLAREEMA
+715 KEVAREHMA
-724 MEEQLQNA
+724 LEEKLQSA
-732 SLERIRI
+732 SLDRIRA
-739 ESAFT
+739 ESAFNT
-744 VADEDYKKTLERI
+744 ADEDYKKTLERI
-757 TTVETELEKIS
+757 TSVEKELETIS

-774 SSDLEEAKL
+774 SKDLEEAKL
-783 VITEREDEIAELKE
+783 IIREREDEIAELKE
-797 KMSASSE
+797 KVSNSSDSV
-804 KNEQEQSDLEKMRG
+804 EQDQIDLEKMRA

-825 RVETVNGTLTA
+825 RIEGANGSIGALS
-836 TEERIRMF
+836 EKIGMF
-844 ENEKKKNLD
+844 ENEKKKNRD
-853 DQERMKQECQQAR
+853 DSERIKQECEQAKADVER
-866 TDAEEIKKQFEEQA
+866 IKKDFEEQA
-880 NFKEGLKAEEEK
+880 KFKDGLKQEDEK
-892 FDQKIRGILQE
+892 FEQKIRSILQE
-903 KEELEGKL
+903 KEELEGRL

-916 HVTAATQKLSSL
+916 NVTAATTELSRL
-928 QSEQTRLESKLERY
+928 QNEQTKMESKLERY
-942 ELEVDDCKNRLW
+942 ELEIDDCKNRLW

-962 NASEFRMEI
+962 NAAEYRIEI
-971 ENINSMTRRVNEL
+971 PNLGAMQKRINEL

-991 GAVNVNAVEEYQKI
+991 GAVNVNAVEEFQKI
-1005 NERYEFMCAQR
+1005 NERYTFMCSQR
-1016 DDIEKAKADLSKV
+1016 DDIEKAKADLMKV
-1029 IEDLIAEMKQQFLNH
+1029 IEDLIHEMKQQFMTH
-1044 FSQINENF
+1044 FTQINENF

-1143 RRYCVRSQFIL
+1143 RRYCVKSQFIL

-1185 LSDM
+1185 LSET

>member
-67 NGTQSRRAM
+67 NGTQAKRAM

-167 IVKFKSRKEESERK
+167 IVKFKSRKDEAERK
-181 LASAEQNLVRIN
+181 LASSEQNLVRIN
-193 DILDELSNQ
+193 DILEELNHQ
-202 IGPLSEQAEKA
+202 IGPLADQAEKA
-213 KRYHT
+213 KRYHV
-218 LYEEWKKDD
+218 LYDEWKKDD

-246 DERKSLSDAIKAQ
+246 DERQSLANAIKSQ

-264 KIRSENR
+264 QIRAENR
-271 ELTERSANLEEE
+271 ELTERSASLEEE
-283 LETTRQERSDLTE
+283 LENTRQERSDLTE
-296 QIHEINNQMVRLKE
+296 KIHEINNQMVLLKE
-310 RHDQLLLRI
+310 RHDQLKLKI
-319 KSAEGSDEERLS
+319 QAAEGSDEERVAEVSRLS
-331 EIARLEQEIAKN
+331 TEIEHNQSQLEN
-343 QEQIQKWA
+343 WS
-351 QEKENLGNELSSIET
+351 QEKANLSNELSAVET
-366 SYKALLDK
+366 SYQALMDK
-374 MADSQAKQSELRKK
+374 LADSQAKQSELRKK
-388 IDRLTEEIFE
+388 IDILTNEIFE
-398 ARETVSS
+398 AREAVSS
-405 LSGDMMV
+405 LSGDLMV

-427 IQERD
+427 ISERD

-446 AGLTRAAEMAS
+446 AGLKFAAEQAS
-457 QLSEKQQE
+457 ALSEKQEMVAQE
-465 VAEER
+465 R
-470 RKAKEFDADLE
+470 QKAKTFDAELE
-481 GKNRLLSNVD
+481 TKQRLLDRVE
-491 FSIKTLENLEKSR
+491 FSIKTLEDLEKSR
-504 EGYQESVRRLLSST
+504 EGYQESVRRLLNST
-518 DKIPSL
+518 DSRPEL
-524 SNKVIGVLGELV
+524 SKLVIGVLGELV
-536 KVDKEYETAIEIA
+536 QVEKEYETAIEIA

-566 MLIDHLKENH
+566 RLIDHLKENH

-586 SIRPRLLEENLL
+586 SIRPRLLEDNLL
-598 RDAKRSRGYI
+598 RDAKRSVGYI

-614 VETKPELRDII
+614 IKTRPELHDII

-631 IVVVDTLDNGIAMAK
+631 IVVVDTLDHGIAMAK
-646 AARYVYRVVSLSG
+646 ASRYVYRVVSLAG

-664 GGSLTGGSLNKKSAN
+664 GGSLTGGSINKKSSN
-679 LLGRARELDDFRKK
+679 LLSRSRELEDFREKK
-693 RGMLVREIA
+693 KLLIREIS

-707 RQDFDLKI
+707 RQDFDLRI
-715 KDLAREEMA
+715 KELAREELE
-724 MEEQLQNA
+724 MEEKLQNA
-732 SLERIRI
+732 SLDRIRV
-739 ESAFT
+739 ESVFT
-744 VADEDYKKTLERI
+744 TADEDYKKTLERI
-757 TTVETELEKIS
+757 TSVEQELERIS

-774 SSDLEEAKL
+774 SSDLEESKQ
-783 VITEREDEIAELKE
+783 VIAEREDEVAEMKE
-797 KMSASSE
+797 KLNSSSE
-804 KNEQEQSDLEKMRG
+804 KDEQEQSDLERMRA

-825 RVETVNGTLTA
+825 RVESVNGSIAQTQ
-836 TEERIRMF
+836 ERIRMF
-844 ENEKKKNLD
+844 ENEKQKNLD
-853 DQERMKQECQQAR
+853 DQERLKQESAQAR
-866 TDAEEIKKQFEEQA
+866 LDAEAIKKDFETQA
-880 NFKEGLKAEEEK
+880 NFKEGLKLEDEK
-892 FDQKIRGILQE
+892 FEQKIRAIVLE

-916 HVTAATQKLSSL
+916 KVTAASSKLSQL

-942 ELEVDDCKNRLW
+942 EIEVDECKNRLW

-962 NASEFRMEI
+962 NAQEYRMEI
-971 ENINSMTRRVNEL
+971 ENLNAMNKRLSEL
-984 RSQIKEI
+984 RAQIKEI
-991 GAVNVNAVEEYQKI
+991 GSVNVDAVEEYQQI
-1005 NERYEFMCAQR
+1005 SERYEFMCTQR
-1016 DDIEKAKADLSKV
+1016 DDIEKAKADLMKV
-1029 IEDLIAEMKQQFLNH
+1029 IDDLISEMKQQFLTH
-1044 FSQINENF
+1044 FAQINENF

-1143 RRYCVRSQFIL
+1143 RRYCARSQFIM

-1185 LSDM
+1185 LSEV

>member
-76 NFAEVSMTLDNS
+76 NFAEVSMTIDNS
-88 DGILPVEYY
+88 DGKLPIEYY
-97 EVQVTRRLY
+97 EVQITRRLY

-123 DIQQLFMDT
+123 DILQLFMDT

-167 IVKFKSRKEESERK
+167 IVKFKTRKEEAERK
-181 LASAEQNLVRIN
+181 LNAAEQNLVRIN
-193 DILDELSNQ
+193 DILEELSNQ

-213 KRYHT
+213 KKYHL
-218 LYEEWKKDD
+218 LYDEWKKDD

-233 MIDRNKVFLDASA
+233 MIDRNKVYLDGSAEERASL
-246 DERKSLSDAIKAQ
+246 KKAIEDQ
-259 EDLVL
+259 ENLVL

-271 ELTERSANLEEE
+271 ELTERSAQLEEDIE
-283 LETTRQERSDLTE
+283 NTRQERSDITE
-296 QIHEINNQMVRLKE
+296 KIHEINSQMLLLKE
-310 RHDQLLLRI
+310 RHDQLLVRI
-319 KSAEGSDEERLS
+319 KAAEGSDDEQAAEIERLDK
-331 EIARLEQEIAKN
+331 EIAESN
-343 QEQIQKWA
+343 EQIKKMTL
-351 QEKENLGNELSSIET
+351 EKDNLTHELEAVEQSH
-366 SYKALLDK
+366 KALMEK
-374 MADSQAKQSELRKK
+374 MAGNQAKQTEFRRK
-388 IDRLTEEIFE
+388 IDILTEELFE
-398 ARETVSS
+398 AREMVSN

-412 KEARIKSLSEDRMLM
+412 KDARIKSLSEDRMIM
-427 IQERD
+427 VSERD
-432 EAKKKRDQA
+432 EAQTRRNQL

-446 AGLTRAAEMAS
+446 RVLKESAELATKVSDKQIELAEMRNKDDEMA
-457 QLSEKQQE
+457 
-465 VAEER
+465 
-470 RKAKEFDADLE
+470 ADLE
-481 GKNRLLSNVD
+481 GKQRLLSNID
-491 FSIKTLENLEKSR
+491 FSIKTLENLEKNR
-504 EGYQESVRRLLSST
+504 EGYQESVRRLLSSA
-518 DKIPSL
+518 DKDPRL
-524 SNKVIGVLGELV
+524 SSKVIGILGELV

-549 LGNAM
+549 LGNAV

-566 MLIDHLKENH
+566 MLIDHLKHNH

-586 SIRPRLLEENLL
+586 SIRPRLLEENFL

-614 VETKPELRDII
+614 VETRPELRDII
-625 ENLLGR
+625 DNLLGR
-631 IVVVDTLDNGIAMAK
+631 IVVVDELDNGIAMAK
-646 AARYVYRVVSLSG
+646 AAKYMYRVVSLAG

-664 GGSLTGGSLNKKSAN
+664 GGSLTGGSINKKAAN
-679 LLGRARELDDFRKK
+679 LLGRARELEEMRKK
-693 RGMLVREIA
+693 KSTVNREIA
-702 KMEAQ
+702 KIEAQ
-707 RQDFDLKI
+707 RQEFAQEI
-715 KDLAREEMA
+715 KEVAREQMA
-724 MEEQLQNA
+724 MEEKLQGTSLDQIRCESA
-732 SLERIRI
+732 FKTADDDYKKALERI
-739 ESAFT
+739 S
-744 VADEDYKKTLERI
+744 
-757 TTVETELEKIS
+757 TVEKELETIS
-768 AAKLTS
+768 AAKLS
-774 SSDLEEAKL
+774 SSKDLEEAKL
-783 VITEREDEIAELKE
+783 VITEREDEIADLKE
-797 KMSASSE
+797 KVNNSSE
-804 KNEQEQSDLEKMRG
+804 KVEQEQSDLEKMRG

-825 RVETVNGTLTA
+825 RIEGVNGSIAA
-836 TEERIRMF
+836 TTEKISMF
-844 ENEKKKNLD
+844 ENDKTKKKEDSDRL
-853 DQERMKQECQQAR
+853 KQECEQAKA
-866 TDAEEIKKQFEEQA
+866 DVEKIKKDFEEQA
-880 NFKEGLKAEEEK
+880 AFKEGLKVEDEK
-892 FDQKIRGILQE
+892 FEQKIRAIILE
-903 KEELEGKL
+903 KEELEGRL

-916 HVTAATQKLSSL
+916 NVTAATQKLSSL
-928 QSEQTRLESKLERY
+928 QSEQTKLESKLERY

-962 NASEFRMEI
+962 NATEFRMEI
-971 ENINSMTRRVNEL
+971 ENLGAMQKRINEL
-984 RSQIKEI
+984 RGQIKEI

-1016 DDIEKAKADLSKV
+1016 DDIEKAKADLGKV
-1029 IEDLIAEMKQQFLNH
+1029 IEDLIREMKQQFMDH
-1044 FSQINENF
+1044 FTQINENF

-1143 RRYCVRSQFIL
+1143 RRYCVKSQFIL

-1185 LSDM
+1185 LSET

>member
-88 DGILPVEYY
+88 DGILPIEYY
-97 EVQVTRRLY
+97 EVQITRRLY

-123 DIQQLFMDT
+123 DILQLFMDT

-167 IVKFKSRKEESERK
+167 IVKFKTRKEESERK
-181 LASAEQNLVRIN
+181 LNAAEQNLVRIN
-193 DILDELSNQ
+193 DILTELSSQ

-213 KRYHT
+213 KKYHV
-218 LYEEWKKDD
+218 LYDEWKKGD
-227 IAVILH
+227 IALILN

-246 DERKSLSDAIKAQ
+246 DERQSLADAIKEQ

-271 ELTERSANLEEE
+271 ELTEKSAALEEDIE
-283 LETTRQERSDLTE
+283 NTRQERSDLTE
-296 QIHEINNQMVRLKE
+296 KIHEINSQMLLLKE
-310 RHDQLLLRI
+310 RFEQLKLRI
-319 KSAEGSDEERLS
+319 KAAEGSDEEHAS
-331 EIARLEQEIAKN
+331 EIARLDEEIRSAREQMGKFELEKKNLTGEQEVT
-343 QEQIQKWA
+343 
-351 QEKENLGNELSSIET
+351 EKAYQALMEKLSST
-366 SYKALLDK
+366 
-374 MADSQAKQSELRKK
+374 QAKQSELRKK
-388 IDRLTEEIFE
+388 IDTLTEEIYE
-398 ARETVSS
+398 ARETVSQ

-427 IQERD
+427 ISERD
-432 EAKKKRDQA
+432 EAAKRRTAA
-441 DEDLK
+441 DEELK
-446 AGLTRAAEMAS
+446 KTLTETAELASAVSDKQSEMAEMRKKENDAAAE
-457 QLSEKQQE
+457 LEKKQ
-465 VAEER
+465 
-470 RKAKEFDADLE
+470 
-481 GKNRLLSNVD
+481 RLLSNTD
-491 FSIKTLENLEKSR
+491 FTIKTLEDLEKSR
-504 EGYQESVRRLLSST
+504 EGYQESVRRLLAST
-518 DKIPSL
+518 DKDPRL
-524 SNKVIGVLGELV
+524 SDKVIGILGELI

-549 LGNAM
+549 LGNAV

-566 MLIDHLKENH
+566 LLIEHLKENK

-586 SIRPRLLEENLL
+586 SIRPRILEDNLL
-598 RDAKRSRGYI
+598 REAKRSRGYI

-614 VETKPELRDII
+614 VDTRSELRDIV

-646 AARYVYRVVSLSG
+646 AARYAYRVVSLAG
-659 DVVNP
+659 YVVNP
-664 GGSLTGGSLNKKSAN
+664 GGSLTGGSINRKGAG
-679 LLGRARELDDFRKK
+679 LLGRTRELEDIRKK

-702 KMEAQ
+702 KMEAEK
-707 RQDFDLKI
+707 QDFELEI
-715 KDLAREEMA
+715 KDVAREQLA
-724 MEEQLQNA
+724 LEEKLQSM
-732 SLERIRI
+732 SLSKIRV
-739 ESAFT
+739 ESAFET
-744 VADEDYKKTLERI
+744 ADEDYKKALERI
-757 TTVETELEKIS
+757 SSVEKELETIS
-768 AAKLTS
+768 AAKLS
-774 SSDLEEAKL
+774 STSDLEEAKQ
-783 VITEREDEIAELKE
+783 VITEREEEIAELKE
-797 KMSASSE
+797 KVESSSDTV
-804 KNEQEQSDLEKMRG
+804 EQDQLDLEKMRAD
-818 QISDLRV
+818 ISDLRV
-825 RVETVNGTLTA
+825 RIETINGSVSALT
-836 TEERIRMF
+836 EKIRMF
-844 ENEKKKNLD
+844 ENEKQKTAEDIEKL
-853 DQERMKQECQQAR
+853 KQECEQAKK
-866 TDAEEIKKQFEEQA
+866 DCESIKKDFEEQGA
-880 NFKEGLKAEEEK
+880 MKDAMKIEDEK
-892 FDQKIRGILQE
+892 YEQKIRAALQE
-903 KEELEGKL
+903 KEEIEGRL
-911 TGFID
+911 NDFID
-916 HVTAATQKLSSL
+916 NVTAATQKLSKL
-928 QSEQTRLESKLERY
+928 QQEQTKLESKLERY
-942 ELEVDDCKNRLW
+942 EVEVDDAKNRLW

-962 NASEFRMEI
+962 NASEYRIEI
-971 ENINSMTRRVNEL
+971 ESLTALQKRVNEL
-984 RSQIKEI
+984 RTQLKEI
-991 GAVNVNAVEEYQKI
+991 GPVNIDAIDEYKKQS
-1005 NERYEFMCAQR
+1005 ERYEFMCSQR
-1016 DDIEKAKADLSKV
+1016 DDIEKAKADLLKV
-1029 IEDLIAEMKQQFLNH
+1029 IEDLIAEMKTQFMAH
-1044 FSQINENF
+1044 FTQINENF

-1079 IDIKAQ
+1079 IEIKAQ

-1143 RRYCVRSQFIL
+1143 RRYCAKSQFIL

-1185 LSDM
+1185 LSET

>member
-76 NFAEVSMTLDNS
+76 NFAEVSMTIDNS
-88 DGILPVEYY
+88 DGKLPIEYY
-97 EVQVTRRLY
+97 EVQITRRLY

-123 DIQQLFMDT
+123 DILQLFMDT

-167 IVKFKSRKEESERK
+167 IVKFKTRKEEAERK
-181 LASAEQNLVRIN
+181 LNSAEQNLVRIN
-193 DILDELSNQ
+193 DILDELKNQ

-213 KRYHT
+213 KKYHL
-218 LYEEWKKDD
+218 LYDEWKKDD

-233 MIDRNKVFLDASA
+233 MIDRNKVYLDGSAEERASL
-246 DERKSLSDAIKAQ
+246 KKAIEDQ
-259 EDLVL
+259 ENLVL

-271 ELTERSANLEEE
+271 ELTERSAQLEEDIE
-283 LETTRQERSDLTE
+283 NTRQERSDITE
-296 QIHEINNQMVRLKE
+296 KIHEINGQMLLLKE

-319 KSAEGSDEERLS
+319 KSAEGSDDEQAAEIERLDK
-331 EIARLEQEIAKN
+331 EIAESN
-343 QEQIQKWA
+343 EQIK
-351 QEKENLGNELSSIET
+351 KMNLDRDNLSHELEAVEQSH
-366 SYKALLDK
+366 KALMEK
-374 MADSQAKQSELRKK
+374 MAGNQAKQSEFRRK
-388 IDRLTEEIFE
+388 IDILTEELFDT
-398 ARETVSS
+398 REMVSN

-412 KEARIKSLSEDRMLM
+412 KDARIKSLSEDRMIM
-427 IQERD
+427 VSERD
-432 EAKKKRDQA
+432 EAQTRRNQL

-446 AGLTRAAEMAS
+446 RVLKEAAELATQVSDKQIELAEMRKKDDEMAS
-457 QLSEKQQE
+457 
-465 VAEER
+465 
-470 RKAKEFDADLE
+470 DLE
-481 GKNRLLSNVD
+481 GKQRLLSNID
-491 FSIKTLENLEKSR
+491 FSIKTLENLEKNR

-518 DKIPSL
+518 DKDPGL
-524 SNKVIGVLGELV
+524 SSKVIGILGELV

-549 LGNAM
+549 LGNAV

-566 MLIDHLKENH
+566 MLIDHLKQNH

-586 SIRPRLLEENLL
+586 SIRPRLLEENFL

-614 VETKPELRDII
+614 VETRPELRDII
-625 ENLLGR
+625 DNLLGR
-631 IVVVDTLDNGIAMAK
+631 IVVVDELDNGIAMAK
-646 AARYVYRVVSLSG
+646 AAKYMYRVVSLAG

-664 GGSLTGGSLNKKSAN
+664 GGSLTGGSINKKAAN
-679 LLGRARELDDFRKK
+679 LLGRARELEEMRKK
-693 RGMLVREIA
+693 KGTVNREIA
-702 KMEAQ
+702 KIEAQ
-707 RQDFDLKI
+707 RQEFAQEI
-715 KDLAREEMA
+715 KDVAREQMA
-724 MEEQLQNA
+724 MEEKLQAA
-732 SLERIRI
+732 SLDQIRCESAFKTADDDYRKALERI
-739 ESAFT
+739 SS
-744 VADEDYKKTLERI
+744 
-757 TTVETELEKIS
+757 VEKELETIS

-774 SSDLEEAKL
+774 SKDLEEAKL
-783 VITEREDEIAELKE
+783 VITEREDEIADLKE
-797 KMSASSE
+797 KVSSSSE
-804 KNEQEQSDLEKMRG
+804 KVEQEQIDLEKLRG

-825 RVETVNGTLTA
+825 RIEGVNGSISA
-836 TEERIRMF
+836 TTEKIAMF
-844 ENEKKKNLD
+844 EKDKTKKKEDSDRL
-853 DQERMKQECQQAR
+853 KQECEQAKA
-866 TDAEEIKKQFEEQA
+866 DVEKIKKDFEEQA
-880 NFKEGLKAEEEK
+880 AFKEGLKEEDEK
-892 FDQKIRGILQE
+892 FEQKIRAILRE
-903 KEELEGKL
+903 KEELEGRL

-916 HVTAATQKLSSL
+916 NVTAASQKLSAL
-928 QSEQTRLESKLERY
+928 QTEQTKLESKLERY

-962 NASEFRMEI
+962 NATEFRMEI
-971 ENINSMTRRVNEL
+971 ENLSAMQKRINEL
-984 RSQIKEI
+984 RGQIKEI

-1016 DDIEKAKADLSKV
+1016 DDIEKAKADLTKV
-1029 IEDLIAEMKQQFLNH
+1029 IEDLIREMKQQFMDH
-1044 FSQINENF
+1044 FTQINENF

-1143 RRYCVRSQFIL
+1143 RRYCVKSQFIL

-1185 LSDM
+1185 LSET

>member
-76 NFAEVSMTLDNS
+76 NFAEVSMTIDNS
-88 DGILPVEYY
+88 DGKLPIEYY

-123 DIQQLFMDT
+123 DILQLFMDT

-167 IVKFKSRKEESERK
+167 IVKFKTRKEEAERK
-181 LASAEQNLVRIN
+181 LNSAEQNLVRIN
-193 DILDELSNQ
+193 DILEELKNQ

-213 KRYHT
+213 KKYHQ
-218 LYEEWKKDD
+218 LYDEWKKDD

-233 MIDRNKVFLDASA
+233 MIDRNKVFLDGSAEERASL
-246 DERKSLSDAIKAQ
+246 KKAIEDQ
-259 EDLVL
+259 ENLVL

-271 ELTERSANLEEE
+271 ELTERSAQLEEE
-283 LETTRQERSDLTE
+283 IENTRQERSDITE
-296 QIHEINNQMVRLKE
+296 KIHEINGQMLLLKE

-319 KSAEGSDEERLS
+319 KSAEGSDDEQAQEIERLDKDIAES
-331 EIARLEQEIAKN
+331 E
-343 QEQIQKWA
+343 EQIKKMQ
-351 QEKENLGNELSSIET
+351 QEKDNLSNELAAVEESH
-366 SYKALLDK
+366 KVLMDK
-374 MADSQAKQSELRKK
+374 MAGNQAKQSELRRK
-388 IDRLTEEIFE
+388 IDVLTEELFE
-398 ARETVSS
+398 TREMVSN
-405 LSGDMMV
+405 LSADMMV
-412 KEARIKSLSEDRMLM
+412 RDARIKSLSEDRMIM
-427 IQERD
+427 ISERD
-432 EAKKKRDQA
+432 EAHERRNQL
-441 DEDLK
+441 DEDMKRVLK
-446 AGLTRAAEMAS
+446 ESAELATQVSDKQIELAQMRKKDDDMAS
-457 QLSEKQQE
+457 DIEAKQ
-465 VAEER
+465 
-470 RKAKEFDADLE
+470 
-481 GKNRLLSNVD
+481 RLLSNID

-518 DKIPSL
+518 DKDPRL
-524 SNKVIGVLGELV
+524 SSKVIGILGELV
-536 KVDKEYETAIEIA
+536 KVDQEYETAIEIA
-549 LGNAM
+549 LGNAV

-566 MLIDHLKENH
+566 DLIDHLKKNH

-586 SIRPRLLEENLL
+586 SIKPRLLEENFL

-614 VETKPELRDII
+614 VETRPELRDII
-625 ENLLGR
+625 DNLLGR
-631 IVVVDTLDNGIAMAK
+631 IVVVDELENGIAMAK
-646 AARYVYRVVSLSG
+646 AARYMYRVVSLAG

-664 GGSLTGGSLNKKSAN
+664 GGSLTGGSINKKATN
-679 LLGRARELDDFRKK
+679 LLGRARELEEMRKK
-693 RGMLVREIA
+693 KTTVTREIA
-702 KMEAQ
+702 KIEAQ
-707 RQDFDLKI
+707 RQEFALQI
-715 KDLAREEMA
+715 KDVAREQMA
-724 MEEQLQNA
+724 MEEKLQKA
-732 SLERIRI
+732 SLDQIRAESALKTADDDYKKALERI
-739 ESAFT
+739 SS
-744 VADEDYKKTLERI
+744 
-757 TTVETELEKIS
+757 VEKELETIS
-768 AAKLTS
+768 AAKLS
-774 SSDLEEAKL
+774 SSKDLEEAKL
-783 VITEREDEIAELKE
+783 VITEREDEIADLKE
-797 KMSASSE
+797 KVNSSTD
-804 KNEQEQSDLEKMRG
+804 KVEQEQLDLEKMRA

-825 RVETVNGTLTA
+825 RIEGVNGTIAA
-836 TEERIRMF
+836 TTEKIGMF
-844 ENEKKKNLD
+844 ENEKNRKREDSERLKK
-853 DQERMKQECQQAR
+853 ECEQAKA
-866 TDAEEIKKQFEEQA
+866 DVEKIKKDFEEQA
-880 NFKEGLKAEEEK
+880 NFKEGLKLEDEK
-892 FDQKIRGILQE
+892 FEQKIRTILQE
-903 KEELEGKL
+903 KEELEGRL

-916 HVTAATQKLSSL
+916 NVTAATQKLSSL
-928 QSEQTRLESKLERY
+928 QNEQTKLDSKLERY

-962 NASEFRMEI
+962 NASEYRMEI
-971 ENINSMTRRVNEL
+971 DNLNAMQKRINEL
-984 RSQIKEI
+984 RSKIKEI
-991 GAVNVNAVEEYQKI
+991 GAVNVNAVDEYQKI

-1016 DDIEKAKADLSKV
+1016 DDIEKAKADLAKV
-1029 IEDLIAEMKQQFLNH
+1029 IEDLIREMKQQFMDH
-1044 FSQINENF
+1044 FTQINENF

-1143 RRYCVRSQFIL
+1143 RRYCVKSQFIL

-1185 LSDM
+1185 LSET

>member
-76 NFAEVSMTLDNS
+76 NFAEVSMTIDNS
-88 DGILPVEYY
+88 DGILPIEFY
-97 EVQVTRRLY
+97 EVQITRRLY

-123 DIQQLFMDT
+123 DILQLFMDT

-167 IVKFKSRKEESERK
+167 IVKFKTRKEEAERK
-181 LASAEQNLVRIN
+181 LNSAEQNLVRIN
-193 DILDELSNQ
+193 DILEELNNQ

-213 KRYHT
+213 KKYHQ
-218 LYEEWKKDD
+218 YYDEWKKDD

-233 MIDRNKVFLDASA
+233 MIDRNKVFLDGSAEERASL
-246 DERKSLSDAIKAQ
+246 KKAIEDQ
-259 EDLVL
+259 ENLVL

-271 ELTERSANLEEE
+271 ELTERSAQLEEE
-283 LETTRQERSDLTE
+283 IENTRQERSDITE
-296 QIHEINNQMVRLKE
+296 QIHEINSQMLLLKE

-319 KSAEGSDEERLS
+319 KSAEGSDDEQAQEIERLDND
-331 EIARLEQEIAKN
+331 IAEAN
-343 QEQIQKWA
+343 EQIGKMKL
-351 QEKENLGNELSSIET
+351 EKENLSNELTAVEESH
-366 SYKALLDK
+366 KALMDK
-374 MADSQAKQSELRKK
+374 MAGNQAKQSELRRK
-388 IDRLTEEIFE
+388 IDVLTEELFE
-398 ARETVSS
+398 TREMVSN

-427 IQERD
+427 LQERD
-432 EAKKKRDQA
+432 EAQERRTQL

-446 AGLTRAAEMAS
+446 RVLKETAELATAVSDKQIELAEMRKKDDEMAS
-457 QLSEKQQE
+457 DGEAKQ
-465 VAEER
+465 
-470 RKAKEFDADLE
+470 
-481 GKNRLLSNVD
+481 RLLSNIE
-491 FSIKTLENLEKSR
+491 FSIKTLENLEKNR

-518 DKIPSL
+518 DKDPRL
-524 SNKVIGVLGELV
+524 SSKVIGILGELV
-536 KVDKEYETAIEIA
+536 KVDQEYETAIEIA
-549 LGNAM
+549 LGNAV

-566 MLIDHLKENH
+566 DLIDHLKKNH

-586 SIRPRLLEENLL
+586 SIRPRILEENFL

-614 VETKPELRDII
+614 VETRPELRDII
-625 ENLLGR
+625 DNLLGR
-631 IVVVDTLDNGIAMAK
+631 IVVVDELDNGIAMAK
-646 AARYVYRVVSLSG
+646 AARYMYRVVSLSG

-664 GGSLTGGSLNKKSAN
+664 GGSLTGGSINKKASN
-679 LLGRARELDDFRKK
+679 LLGRARELEEMRKK
-693 RGMLVREIA
+693 KISVSREIA
-702 KMEAQ
+702 KIEAQ
-707 RQDFDLKI
+707 RQDFALQI
-715 KDLAREEMA
+715 KDVAREQMA
-724 MEEQLQNA
+724 MEEKLQKGSLDQIRA
-732 SLERIRI
+732 ESALKTADDDYKKALERI
-739 ESAFT
+739 SS
-744 VADEDYKKTLERI
+744 
-757 TTVETELEKIS
+757 VEKELETIS
-768 AAKLTS
+768 AAKLS
-774 SSDLEEAKL
+774 SSKDLEEAKL
-783 VITEREDEIAELKE
+783 VITEREDEIADLKE
-797 KMSASSE
+797 KVNSSSD
-804 KNEQEQSDLEKMRG
+804 KVEQDQLDLEKMRS

-825 RVETVNGTLTA
+825 RIEGVNGTISA
-836 TEERIRMF
+836 TTEKISMF
-844 ENEKKKNLD
+844 ENEKNKKKEDSERLKKEC
-853 DQERMKQECQQAR
+853 DQAKADVEK
-866 TDAEEIKKQFEEQA
+866 IKKDFEEQA
-880 NFKEGLKAEEEK
+880 NFKEGLKLEDEK
-892 FDQKIRGILQE
+892 FEQKIRTILQE
-903 KEELEGKL
+903 KEELEGRL

-916 HVTAATQKLSSL
+916 NVTAATQKLSSL
-928 QSEQTRLESKLERY
+928 QTEQAKLDSKFERY

-962 NASEFRMEI
+962 NAAEYRIEI
-971 ENINSMTRRVNEL
+971 DNLNAMQKRINEL
-984 RSQIKEI
+984 RGKIKEI

-1016 DDIEKAKADLSKV
+1016 DDIEKAKADLGKV
-1029 IEDLIAEMKQQFLNH
+1029 IEDLIREMKQQFMDH
-1044 FSQINENF
+1044 FTQINENF
-1052 KTVFADLFNGGTAE
+1052 KTVFSDLFNGGTAE

-1143 RRYCVRSQFIL
+1143 RRYCVKSQFIL

-1185 LSDM
+1185 LSET

>member
-67 NGTQSRRAM
+67 NGTQSRRAL

-88 DGILPVEYY
+88 DGILPIEYY
-97 EVQVTRRLY
+97 EVQITRRLY

-123 DIQQLFMDT
+123 DILQLFMDT

-167 IVKFKSRKEESERK
+167 IVKFKTRKEESERK

-193 DILDELSNQ
+193 DILSELSNQ

-213 KRYHT
+213 KKYHL
-218 LYEEWKKDD
+218 LYDEWKKDD
-227 IAVILH
+227 IAVILQ
-233 MIDRNKVFLDASA
+233 MIDRNKAFLDSSSE
-246 DERKSLSDAIKAQ
+246 ERSSLDKAIRDQ
-259 EDLVL
+259 EDLVM
-264 KIRSENR
+264 KIRAENR
-271 ELTERSANLEEE
+271 ELTERSAALEEE
-283 LETTRQERSDLTE
+283 IENTRQERSDVSE
-296 QIHEINNQMVRLKE
+296 KIHEINSQMLLLKE
-310 RHDQLLLRI
+310 RHDQLLNRI
-319 KSAEGSDEERLS
+319 RAAEGSDEEHAN
-331 EIARLEQEIAKN
+331 EIERIDEEISSAKEQIGKLEQEKSN
-343 QEQIQKWA
+343 LSGE
-351 QEKENLGNELSSIET
+351 LGNIET
-366 SYKALLDK
+366 SYQALMDK
-374 MADSQAKQSELRKK
+374 LSSTQAKQTELRKR
-388 IDRLTEEIFE
+388 IDMLTEEVYE
-398 ARETVSS
+398 TREMVSN
-405 LSGDMMV
+405 LSADMMV

-427 IQERD
+427 ISERD
-432 EAKKKRDQA
+432 EAHKKRSAA
-441 DEDLK
+441 DADLK
-446 AGLTRAAEMAS
+446 QALTEAAELAS
-457 QLSEKQQE
+457 QVSEKQLELAQM
-465 VAEER
+465 R
-470 RKAKEFDADLE
+470 QKENDFASDLE
-481 GKNRLLSNVD
+481 GKQRLLSNVEY
-491 FSIKTLENLEKSR
+491 SIKTLENLEKSR
-504 EGYQESVRRLLSST
+504 EGYQESVRRLLAST
-518 DKIPSL
+518 DKEPAL
-524 SNKVIGVLGELV
+524 SSKVIGILGELL

-549 LGNAM
+549 LGNSV
-554 HNVVTQNDRDAS
+554 HNVVTQNDKDAS
-566 MLIDHLKENH
+566 LLIDHLKENK

-586 SIRPRLLEENLL
+586 SIRPRLLEENYL

-614 VETKPELRDII
+614 VETRSDLHDII

-631 IVVVDTLDNGIAMAK
+631 IVVVDTLDNGIVMAK
-646 AARYVYRVVSLSG
+646 AARYAYRVVSLSG

-664 GGSLTGGSLNKKSAN
+664 GGSLTGGSINRKGSN
-679 LLGRARELDDFRKK
+679 LLSRSRELDDFRHKHDV
-693 RGMLVREIA
+693 LEREIA
-702 KMEAQ
+702 KLEAQ
-707 RQDFDLKI
+707 RQDFDIEI
-715 KDLAREEMA
+715 KEVARQQMALEEK
-724 MEEQLQNA
+724 LQGTN
-732 SLERIRI
+732 LNRIRV
-739 ESAFT
+739 ESAF
-744 VADEDYKKTLERI
+744 AAAEEEYKKSLDRI
-757 TTVETELEKIS
+757 SSVEKELETIS
-768 AAKLTS
+768 ASKLSS
-774 SSDLEEAKL
+774 SSDLEEAKQ
-783 VITEREDEIAELKE
+783 VIEEREIELAELKE
-797 KMSASSE
+797 KISSSSDTV
-804 KNEQEQSDLEKMRG
+804 EQDQNDLEHLRG

-825 RVETVNGTLTA
+825 RIEGVNGTIA
-836 TEERIRMF
+836 TTSEKIRMF
-844 ENEKKKNLD
+844 ENEKQRNQD
-853 DQERMKQECQQAR
+853 DLERLKQDREQAKA
-866 TDAEEIKKQFEEQA
+866 DCEKIKKDFEEQA
-880 NFKEGLKAEEEK
+880 SFKEALKEEDEK
-892 FDQKIRGILQE
+892 YEQKIRGILQE
-903 KEELEGKL
+903 KEELEGRL
-911 TGFID
+911 TGFFD
-916 HVTAATQKLSSL
+916 NVTAATQKLSSL
-928 QSEQTRLESKLERY
+928 QTEQTKLESKLERY

-962 NASEFRMEI
+962 NASEYRMQI
-971 ENINSMTRRVNEL
+971 DNLPAMQRRINEL

-1016 DDIEKAKADLSKV
+1016 DDIEKAKSDLQKV
-1029 IEDLIAEMKQQFLNH
+1029 IEDLIAEMKQQFMAH
-1044 FSQINENF
+1044 FTQINENF
-1052 KTVFADLFNGGTAE
+1052 KTVFSDLFNGGTAE

-1143 RRYCVRSQFIL
+1143 RRYCVKSQFIL

-1185 LSDM
+1185 LSET

>member
-246 DERKSLSDAIKAQ
+246 DERKNLSDAIKAQ

-271 ELTERSANLEEE
+271 ELTERSASLEEE
-283 LETTRQERSDLTE
+283 LESTRQERSDLTE

-319 KSAEGSDEERLS
+319 KSAEGSDEERLA
-331 EIARLEQEIAKN
+331 EITRLEQEIEKN

-351 QEKENLGNELSSIET
+351 QEKENLGNELSAIET

-441 DEDLK
+441 DVDLK

-586 SIRPRLLEENLL
+586 SIRPRLLEDNLL

-664 GGSLTGGSLNKKSAN
+664 GGSLTGGSLNKKSTN

-739 ESAFT
+739 ESAFS

-757 TTVETELEKIS
+757 TSVETELEKIS

-825 RVETVNGTLTA
+825 RVESVNGTLSA
-836 TEERIRMF
+836 TQERIRMF

-853 DQERMKQECQQAR
+853 DQERLKQECQQAR
-866 TDAEEIKKQFEEQA
+866 VDAEEIKKQFEEQA

-916 HVTAATQKLSSL
+916 HVTAATQKLSQL

>member
-13 SFPEYTLIEFDKG
+13 SFPEYTLIEFDRG

-67 NGTQSRRAM
+67 NGTQAKRAM

-88 DGILPVEYY
+88 DGILPIEYY
-97 EVQVTRRLY
+97 EVQITRRLY

-123 DIQQLFMDT
+123 DILQLFMDT

-167 IVKFKSRKEESERK
+167 IVKFKTRKEESERK
-181 LASAEQNLVRIN
+181 LNAAEQNLVRIN
-193 DILDELSNQ
+193 DILDELGNQ

-213 KRYHT
+213 KRYHE
-218 LYEEWKKDD
+218 LYDEWKKDD

-233 MIDRNKVFLDASA
+233 MIDRNKVFLDSSA
-246 DERKSLSDAIKAQ
+246 DERASLKQAIEDQ
-259 EDLVL
+259 ENLVL

-271 ELTERSANLEEE
+271 ELTERSAALEEE
-283 LETTRQERSDLTE
+283 IENTRQERSDITE
-296 QIHEINNQMVRLKE
+296 KIHEINSQMLLLKE
-310 RHDQLLLRI
+310 RHDQLKLRI
-319 KSAEGSDEERLS
+319 KAAEGSDDEQATEIERLDA
-331 EIARLEQEIAKN
+331 EISASNEQIAKM
-343 QEQIQKWA
+343 QT
-351 QEKENLGNELSSIET
+351 EKTNLTNELSTVEKSH
-366 SYKALLDK
+366 SALMEK
-374 MADSQAKQSELRKK
+374 MAGNQAKQSELRKK
-388 IDRLTEEIFE
+388 IDVLTNEIFE
-398 ARETVSS
+398 VREMVSN
-405 LSGDMMV
+405 LSGDLMV
-412 KEARIKSLSEDRMLM
+412 KDARIKSLSEDRMIM
-427 IQERD
+427 ISERD
-432 EAKKKRDQA
+432 EAETRRSQL
-441 DEDLK
+441 DEDMKRVLK
-446 AGLTRAAEMAS
+446 ETAELATSVSDKQLELAEMRKKDDDMAS
-457 QLSEKQQE
+457 
-465 VAEER
+465 
-470 RKAKEFDADLE
+470 DLE
-481 GKNRLLSNVD
+481 GKQRLLSNID

-518 DKIPSL
+518 DKDPKL
-524 SNKVIGVLGELV
+524 SSKVIGILGELV

-549 LGNAM
+549 LGNSV

-566 MLIDHLKENH
+566 LLIDHLKQNH

-586 SIRPRLLEENLL
+586 SSRPRLLEENFL
-598 RDAKRSRGYI
+598 RDAKRAKGYI

-614 VETKPELRDII
+614 VETRPELRDII
-625 ENLLGR
+625 DNILGR
-631 IVVVDTLDNGIAMAK
+631 IVVVDELDNGIAMAK
-646 AARYVYRVVSLSG
+646 AARYAYRVVSLAG

-664 GGSLTGGSLNKKSAN
+664 GGSLTGGSINKKSVN
-679 LLGRARELDDFRKK
+679 LLGRARELEDMRKK
-693 RGMLVREIA
+693 KSQVNREIA
-702 KMEAQ
+702 KIEAQ
-707 RQDFDLKI
+707 RQEFAQEI
-715 KDLAREEMA
+715 KEVAREQMA
-724 MEEQLQNA
+724 MEEKLQGA
-732 SLERIRI
+732 SLDQIRVESAFKTADDDYKKALERI
-739 ESAFT
+739 SS
-744 VADEDYKKTLERI
+744 
-757 TTVETELEKIS
+757 VEKELETIS
-768 AAKLTS
+768 ADKLS
-774 SSDLEEAKL
+774 SSKDLEEAKL

-797 KMSASSE
+797 KVSTSSD
-804 KNEQEQSDLEKMRG
+804 KVEQEQIDLEKMRE

-825 RVETVNGTLTA
+825 RIEGVNGTIAA
-836 TEERIRMF
+836 TNEKIRMF
-844 ENEKKKNLD
+844 ETDKEKKREDSTRL
-853 DQERMKQECQQAR
+853 KQECEQAKA
-866 TDAEEIKKQFEEQA
+866 DCEKIKKDFEEQA
-880 NFKEGLKAEEEK
+880 SFKEALKLEDEK
-892 FDQKIRGILQE
+892 FEQKIRSILQE
-903 KEELEGKL
+903 KEELEGRL

-916 HVTAATQKLSSL
+916 NVTAATQKLSSL
-928 QSEQTRLESKLERY
+928 QGEQTKLESKLERY

-962 NASEFRMEI
+962 NASEYRIEI
-971 ENINSMTRRVNEL
+971 DNLTAMQKRISEL
-984 RSQIKEI
+984 RGKIKEI
-991 GAVNVNAVEEYQKI
+991 GSVNVNAVEEYQKI

-1016 DDIEKAKADLSKV
+1016 DDIEKAKADLAKV
-1029 IEDLIAEMKQQFLNH
+1029 IDDLIAEMKQQFMSH
-1044 FSQINENF
+1044 FTQINENF

-1079 IDIKAQ
+1079 IEIKAQ

-1143 RRYCVRSQFIL
+1143 RRYCVKSQFIL

-1185 LSDM
+1185 LSDV

>member
-88 DGILPVEYY
+88 DGILPIEYY
-97 EVQVTRRLY
+97 EVQITRRLY

-123 DIQQLFMDT
+123 DILQLFMDT

-167 IVKFKSRKEESERK
+167 IVKFKTRKEESERK
-181 LASAEQNLVRIN
+181 LNAAEQNLVRIN
-193 DILDELSNQ
+193 DILNELSAQ

-213 KRYHT
+213 KKYHL
-218 LYEEWKKDD
+218 LYDEWKKGD
-227 IAVILH
+227 IALILS

-246 DERKSLSDAIKAQ
+246 DERQSLADAIKVQ

-271 ELTERSANLEEE
+271 ELTERSASLEEE
-283 LETTRQERSDLTE
+283 IENTRQERSDLTE
-296 QIHEINNQMVRLKE
+296 KIHEINSQMLLLKE
-310 RHDQLLLRI
+310 RHDQLLARI
-319 KSAEGSDEERLS
+319 RAAEGSDEANASEIERLDE
-331 EIARLEQEIAKN
+331 EIQESKEKIGKLEIEKSNLTGEQEAT
-343 QEQIQKWA
+343 
-351 QEKENLGNELSSIET
+351 EKAYQALMDKLSST
-366 SYKALLDK
+366 
-374 MADSQAKQSELRKK
+374 QAKQSELRKK
-388 IDRLTEEIFE
+388 IDILTEEIYE
-398 ARETVSS
+398 AREMVSQ

-427 IQERD
+427 ISERD
-432 EAKKKRDQA
+432 EAQKRRTEA
-441 DEDLK
+441 DELLK
-446 AGLTRAAEMAS
+446 KVLTETAELAS
-457 QLSEKQQE
+457 SVSEKQIQM
-465 VAEER
+465 AEMR
-470 RKAKEFDADLE
+470 RKENEAAAELE
-481 GKNRLLSNVD
+481 KKQRLLSNTD
-491 FSIKTLENLEKSR
+491 FTIKTLEDLEKSR
-504 EGYQESVRRLLSST
+504 EGYQESVRRLLAST
-518 DKIPSL
+518 DKDPRL
-524 SNKVIGVLGELV
+524 SSKVIGILGELV

-549 LGNAM
+549 LGNAV

-566 MLIDHLKENH
+566 DLIEHLKTNK

-586 SIRPRLLEENLL
+586 SIRPRMLEDNLL
-598 RDAKRSRGYI
+598 REAKRSRGYI

-614 VETKPELRDII
+614 VDTRSELRDII

-646 AARYVYRVVSLSG
+646 SARYAYRVVSLAG

-664 GGSLTGGSLNKKSAN
+664 GGSLTGGSINRKGAG
-679 LLGRARELDDFRKK
+679 LLGRVRELEEIKKK
-693 RGMLVREIA
+693 RAMLDREIG
-702 KMEAQ
+702 KMEAEK
-707 RQDFDLKI
+707 QDFQLEVKEV
-715 KDLAREEMA
+715 AREQLA
-724 MEEQLQNA
+724 LEEKLQSM
-732 SLERIRI
+732 SLDKIRV
-739 ESAFT
+739 ESIFGT
-744 VADEDYKKTLERI
+744 ADEDYKKALERI
-757 TTVETELEKIS
+757 SSVEKELETIS
-768 AAKLTS
+768 AAKLS
-774 SSDLEEAKL
+774 STSDLEEAKQ
-783 VITEREDEIAELKE
+783 VITEREEEIAELKE
-797 KMSASSE
+797 KVESSSDTL
-804 KNEQEQSDLEKMRG
+804 EQDQIDLEKMRSG
-818 QISDLRV
+818 ISDLRV
-825 RVETVNGTLTA
+825 RIETINGSMSALT
-836 TEERIRMF
+836 EKIRMF
-844 ENEKKKNLD
+844 ENEKKKTTD
-853 DQERMKQECQQAR
+853 DIERLKRECEQAKA
-866 TDAEEIKKQFEEQA
+866 DCAQIKKDFEEQA
-880 NFKEGLKAEEEK
+880 VLKEAMKIEDEK
-892 FDQKIRGILQE
+892 FEQKIRTILQE
-903 KEELEGKL
+903 KEELEGRL
-911 TGFID
+911 NGFID
-916 HVTAATQKLSSL
+916 NVTAATQKLSKL
-928 QSEQTRLESKLERY
+928 QQEQAKLESKLERY
-942 ELEVDDCKNRLW
+942 EIEVDDAKNRLW

-962 NASEFRMEI
+962 NATDFRMEI
-971 ENINSMTRRVNEL
+971 DNLPALQKRVNEL
-984 RSQIKEI
+984 RTKIKEI
-991 GAVNVNAVEEYQKI
+991 GPVNIDAIEEYKKQS
-1005 NERYEFMCAQR
+1005 ERYEFMCAQR
-1016 DDIEKAKADLSKV
+1016 DDIEKAKADLLKV
-1029 IEDLIAEMKQQFLNH
+1029 IEDLITEMKQQFMAH
-1044 FSQINENF
+1044 FTQINENF

-1079 IDIKAQ
+1079 IEIKAQ

-1143 RRYCVRSQFIL
+1143 RRYCVKSQFIL

-1185 LSDM
+1185 LSET

>member
-76 NFAEVSMTLDNS
+76 NFAEVSMTIDNS
-88 DGILPVEYY
+88 DGKLPIEYY

-123 DIQQLFMDT
+123 DILQLFMDT

-167 IVKFKSRKEESERK
+167 IVKFKTRKEEAERK
-181 LASAEQNLVRIN
+181 LNSAEQNLVRIN
-193 DILDELSNQ
+193 DILEELKNQ

-213 KRYHT
+213 KKYHQ
-218 LYEEWKKDD
+218 LYDEWKKDD

-233 MIDRNKVFLDASA
+233 MIDRNKVFLDGSAEERASL
-246 DERKSLSDAIKAQ
+246 KKAIEDQ
-259 EDLVL
+259 ENLVL

-271 ELTERSANLEEE
+271 ELTERSAQLEEE
-283 LETTRQERSDLTE
+283 IENTRQERSDITE
-296 QIHEINNQMVRLKE
+296 QIHEINGQMLLLKE

-319 KSAEGSDEERLS
+319 KSAEGSDDEQAQEIERLDKDIAES
-331 EIARLEQEIAKN
+331 E
-343 QEQIQKWA
+343 EQIKKMQ
-351 QEKENLGNELSSIET
+351 QEKDNLSNELAAVEESH
-366 SYKALLDK
+366 KVLMDK
-374 MADSQAKQSELRKK
+374 MAGNQAKQSELRRK
-388 IDRLTEEIFE
+388 IDVLTEELFE
-398 ARETVSS
+398 TREMVSN
-405 LSGDMMV
+405 LSADMMV
-412 KEARIKSLSEDRMLM
+412 RDARIKSLSEDRMIM
-427 IQERD
+427 ISERD
-432 EAKKKRDQA
+432 EAHERRNQL
-441 DEDLK
+441 DEDMKRVLK
-446 AGLTRAAEMAS
+446 ESAELATQVSDKQIELAQMRKKDDDMAS
-457 QLSEKQQE
+457 DIEAKQ
-465 VAEER
+465 
-470 RKAKEFDADLE
+470 
-481 GKNRLLSNVD
+481 RLLSNID

-518 DKIPSL
+518 DKDPRL
-524 SNKVIGVLGELV
+524 SSKVIGILGELV
-536 KVDKEYETAIEIA
+536 KVDQEYETAIEIA
-549 LGNAM
+549 LGNAV

-566 MLIDHLKENH
+566 DLIDHLKKNH

-586 SIRPRLLEENLL
+586 SIKPRLLEENFL

-614 VETKPELRDII
+614 VETRPELRDII
-625 ENLLGR
+625 DNLLGR
-631 IVVVDTLDNGIAMAK
+631 IVVVDELENGIAMAK
-646 AARYVYRVVSLSG
+646 AARYMYRVVSLAG

-664 GGSLTGGSLNKKSAN
+664 CGSLTGGSINKKATN
-679 LLGRARELDDFRKK
+679 LLGRARELEEMRKK
-693 RGMLVREIA
+693 KTTVTREIA
-702 KMEAQ
+702 KIEAQ
-707 RQDFDLKI
+707 RQEFALQI
-715 KDLAREEMA
+715 KDVAREQMA
-724 MEEQLQNA
+724 MEEKLQKA
-732 SLERIRI
+732 SLDQIRAESALKTADDDYKKALERI
-739 ESAFT
+739 SS
-744 VADEDYKKTLERI
+744 
-757 TTVETELEKIS
+757 VEKELETIS
-768 AAKLTS
+768 AAKLS
-774 SSDLEEAKL
+774 SSKDLEEAKL
-783 VITEREDEIAELKE
+783 VITEREDEIADLKE
-797 KMSASSE
+797 KVNSSTD
-804 KNEQEQSDLEKMRG
+804 KVEQEQLDLEKMRA

-825 RVETVNGTLTA
+825 RIEGVNGTIAA
-836 TEERIRMF
+836 TTEKIGMF
-844 ENEKKKNLD
+844 ENEKNKKHED
-853 DQERMKQECQQAR
+853 SERLKKECEQAKA
-866 TDAEEIKKQFEEQA
+866 DVEKIKKDFEEQA
-880 NFKEGLKAEEEK
+880 NFKEGLKLEDEK
-892 FDQKIRGILQE
+892 FEQKIRTILQE
-903 KEELEGKL
+903 KEELEGRL

-916 HVTAATQKLSSL
+916 NVTAATQKLSSL
-928 QSEQTRLESKLERY
+928 QNEQTKLDSKLERY

-962 NASEFRMEI
+962 NASEYRMEI
-971 ENINSMTRRVNEL
+971 DNLNAMQKRINEL
-984 RSQIKEI
+984 RSKIKEI
-991 GAVNVNAVEEYQKI
+991 GAVNVNAVDEYQKI

-1016 DDIEKAKADLSKV
+1016 DDIEKAKADLAKV
-1029 IEDLIAEMKQQFLNH
+1029 IEDLIREMKQQFMDH
-1044 FSQINENF
+1044 FTQINENF

-1143 RRYCVRSQFIL
+1143 RRYCVKSQFIL

-1185 LSDM
+1185 LSET

>member
-13 SFPEYTLIEFDKG
+13 SFPEYTLIEFDRG

-88 DGILPVEYY
+88 DGILPIEYY
-97 EVQVTRRLY
+97 EVQITRRLY

-167 IVKFKSRKEESERK
+167 IVKYKTRKEESERK

-193 DILDELSNQ
+193 DILEELSNQ
-202 IGPLSEQAEKA
+202 LGPLSEQAEKA
-213 KRYHT
+213 KKYHQ
-218 LYEEWKKDD
+218 LYDEWKKDD

-233 MIDRNKVFLDASA
+233 MIDRNKVFLDSSA
-246 DERKSLSDAIKAQ
+246 DERQNLAKAIEEQ
-259 EDLVL
+259 ENLVL

-271 ELTERSANLEEE
+271 ELTERSSQLEEE
-283 LETTRQERSDLTE
+283 IENTRQERSDLTE
-296 QIHEINNQMVRLKE
+296 KIHEINSQMLLLKE
-310 RHDQLLLRI
+310 RHDQLKLRI
-319 KSAEGSDEERLS
+319 KAAEGTDDERLS
-331 EIARLEQEIAKN
+331 EIDRLETEINTGK
-343 QEQIQKWA
+343 
-351 QEKENLGNELSSIET
+351 EKLSKLETEKTNLTNELSAIELSHKT
-366 SYKALLDK
+366 LMEK
-374 MADSQAKQSELRKK
+374 MAANQEKQSELRRK
-388 IDRLTEEIFE
+388 IDVLTAEVFE
-398 ARETVSS
+398 TREMVSN

-427 IQERD
+427 ISERD
-432 EAKKKRDQA
+432 ESAKRRAEADAELKKV
-441 DEDLK
+441 
-446 AGLTRAAEMAS
+446 LTDAAELAS
-457 QLSEKQQE
+457 AVSEKQLE
-465 VAEER
+465 LASM
-470 RKAKEFDADLE
+470 RKEDNDFAADLE
-481 GKNRLLSNVD
+481 GKQRLLSNVD

-504 EGYQESVRRLLSST
+504 EGYQESVRRLLAST

-524 SNKVIGVLGELV
+524 SSKVIGVLGELV
-536 KVDKEYETAIEIA
+536 KVDKEYEIAIEIA

-586 SIRPRLLEENLL
+586 SIRPRLLEENFL
-598 RDAKRSRGYI
+598 RDAKRSAGYI
-608 GLASEL
+608 GLASDL
-614 VETKPELRDII
+614 VETRSELRDII

-646 AARYVYRVVSLSG
+646 AARYNYRVVSLAG

-664 GGSLTGGSLNKKSAN
+664 GGSLTGGSINKKSAN

-693 RGMLVREIA
+693 RGMLEREIA

-707 RQDFDLKI
+707 KQDFELKI
-715 KDLAREEMA
+715 KDVAREQMTL
-724 MEEQLQNA
+724 EEKLQSSSMN
-732 SLERIRI
+732 RIRV
-739 ESAFT
+739 ESAFNT
-744 VADEDYKKTLERI
+744 ADEDYKKTLERI
-757 TTVETELEKIS
+757 SSVEEELEKIS

-774 SSDLEEAKL
+774 SQDLEEAKQ

-797 KMSASSE
+797 KVDTSAD
-804 KNEQEQSDLEKMRG
+804 KVEQEQLDLERFRG

-825 RVETVNGTLTA
+825 RVESINGSITA
-836 TEERIRMF
+836 TTEMIRMY
-844 ENEKKKNLD
+844 ENEKQKNHADL
-853 DQERMKQECQQAR
+853 ERIKQECEQAKE
-866 TDAEEIKKQFEEQA
+866 DAEKIKKQFEEQA
-880 NFKEGLKAEEEK
+880 AFKEGLKLEDEK
-892 FDQKIRGILQE
+892 FEQKIRAILQE

-916 HVTAATQKLSSL
+916 NVTAATQKLSAL
-928 QSEQTRLESKLERY
+928 QTEQTKLESKFERY

-962 NASEFRMEI
+962 NAAEYRFEI
-971 ENINSMTRRVNEL
+971 ENLSAIQKRINEL

-991 GAVNVNAVEEYQKI
+991 GAVNVNAVEEFQKI

-1016 DDIEKAKADLSKV
+1016 DDIEKAKADLTKV
-1029 IEDLIAEMKQQFLNH
+1029 IEDLIAEMKTQFMDH
-1044 FSQINENF
+1044 FAQINENF
-1052 KTVFADLFNGGTAE
+1052 KTVFSDLFNGGTAE

-1143 RRYCVRSQFIL
+1143 RRYCVKSQFIL

-1185 LSDM
+1185 LSES